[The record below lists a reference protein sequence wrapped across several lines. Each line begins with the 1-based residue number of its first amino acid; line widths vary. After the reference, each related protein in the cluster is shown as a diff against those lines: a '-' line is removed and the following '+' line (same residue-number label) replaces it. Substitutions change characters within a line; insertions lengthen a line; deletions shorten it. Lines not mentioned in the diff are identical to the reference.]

1 MLSSYSRNLPL
12 FLELVRL
19 LLPLKLPVQL
29 KSIKLSGFKSFV
41 DPTHFEMP
49 GQLIGVVGPNG
60 CGKSNIIDAVR
71 WVLGESRASELR
83 GESMQ
88 DVIFNGSGL
97 RKPSGR
103 ASVELLFDNADGRAH
118 GQWSSFAELAVKRVL
133 TRDGNSSYYVNN
145 QVVRRKDIQDIFLGT
160 GMGPRG
166 YAIIGQGTINRILES
181 KPEELRVFLEEA
193 AGVSKYKERRK
204 ETASRLEDT
213 QENLVR
219 VQDIL
224 RELEKQ
230 LERLESQAT
239 VAERHNLLQ
248 TEMKSQQQ
256 LLWFV
261 RQTEA
266 GKEQERHANGIRDTQ
281 VQLEEQTAKLRHA
294 EAELESMRTQQYA
307 LQDKV
312 SEAQGALYQTN
323 ADVSQVEAEIRY
335 VQEARLRLQQQ
346 TQDLQLQLQRWTV
359 QETDAA
365 QAQRSAEHELS
376 LAAEHELTLQTQLAG
391 LQEQLPGREEA
402 YQEAVNRLNAARE
415 SIANI
420 DQRLASLNERMKAV
434 STQIDESK
442 ARQARLD
449 GELAGMRKP
458 DAEALQ
464 MALDRQV
471 MAQRKV
477 EESKT
482 RAQEM
487 QQRVPA
493 ADEARNRAQ
502 QQIQSANQD
511 LAQTEAKLTA
521 LTALQASV
529 QAQGKIGPWLESKGL
544 KESKRLWQDLKVE
557 SGWETALESV
567 LRERLAAVT
576 GKSIQEAVAL
586 ATDAPPSRLAI
597 VLADEVPTAQVNAP
611 ADFTLLLSRIQ
622 SAGAPRVMGV
632 LQEWLSSVFIA
643 NNLEDALHRR
653 DKLPAGATLVTQE
666 GHLISRVGVQ
676 LYAADSEQS
685 GMLAR
690 AQEMESLEKQLKAQR
705 LIQSELQGELDQ
717 CAANYQAAHQAAEQ
731 SRIQAEHAVQ
741 EAHGFEVERMQ
752 LTQAE
757 EQYSQRAAQIQTE
770 LTEIAQQL
778 EQLSA
783 NSAQSQI
790 ELDQA
795 QSEKESLQAAL
806 LEAQANLERT
816 SAERDQLRSSLRTAE
831 MAAQE
836 AAFATRSLQQR
847 IADLQRDQSTAR
859 AQIMEIQDKHAASEQ
874 ELAGLSDAAAQEK
887 LQGLLLMRSEREA
900 TLANARTEQDALL
913 HQLREA
919 DEARL
924 LIERSL
930 QPMRDKVMD
939 LQLREQAARLN
950 FEQFATLLA
959 DAEADLTSLE
969 TRFSGDLKVGH
980 LQSEVNRLNSEIQS
994 LGPVNMAAL
1003 DELASSRERKSF
1015 LDAQSA
1021 DLNEAMQT
1029 LTDAIAKI
1037 DAETRDLLQGTFD
1050 QVNGHFGRLF
1060 PELFGGGHAELVM
1073 TGEEILDSGVQVM
1086 AQPPGKKN
1094 SSIYLLS
1101 GGEKALTAIALVFS
1115 LFLLNPAPFCL
1126 LDEVDAP
1133 LDDANTLRYAEM
1145 VARMSAKTQFVFI
1158 SHNKIT
1164 MEIAHQL
1171 IGVTMQE
1178 QGVSRIVAVDI
1189 SSAVSM
1195 VEAA

>member
-1 MLSSYSRNLPL
+1 M
-12 FLELVRL
+12 
-19 LLPLKLPVQL
+19 QL

-103 ASVELLFDNADGRAH
+103 ASVELIFDNADGRAQ
-118 GQWSSFAELAVKRVL
+118 GQWSAFTELAVKRVL

-166 YAIIGQGTINRILES
+166 YAIIGQGTINRILEA

-213 QENLVR
+213 RENLVR
-219 VQDIL
+219 VEDIL
-224 RELEKQ
+224 RELDQQ
-230 LERLESQAT
+230 LTRLEKQAT
-239 VAERHNLLQ
+239 VAERHAELS

-261 RQTEA
+261 RQTES
-266 GKEQERHANGIRDTQ
+266 GKEQERHANGIRETQ
-281 VQLEEQTAKLRHA
+281 VNLEEQTAKLRHA
-294 EAELESMRTQQYA
+294 ETELETMRTQQYA

-312 SEAQGALYQTN
+312 SEAQGDLYQTN
-323 ADVSQVEAEIRY
+323 SDVSQVESQIHY
-335 VQEARLRLQQQ
+335 VQEARQRLQQQ
-346 TQDLQLQLQRWTV
+346 TQDLHAQLQRWTV

-365 QAQRSAEHELS
+365 QAQRTAEHELS
-376 LAAEHELTLQTQLAG
+376 IASEK
-391 LQEQLPGREEA
+391 EQSLLVDLNGIKDQMPGHEEA
-402 YQEAVNRLNAARE
+402 YQVSARTLNEARE
-415 SIANI
+415 SLATIE
-420 DQRLASLNERMKAV
+420 QRLASLGERTRAIVAQLEELKGR
-434 STQIDESK
+434 E
-442 ARQARLD
+442 ARLN

-464 MALDRQV
+464 MALDRHS

-477 EESKT
+477 EESRQ
-482 RAQEM
+482 RAGEA

-493 ADEARNRAQ
+493 ADEARNTAQ
-502 QQIQSANQD
+502 QQIQVANQD

-544 KESKRLWQDLKVE
+544 KESKRLWQELKVE
-557 SGWETALESV
+557 SGWEAALESV

-576 GKSIQEAVAL
+576 AKNVQETLAL
-586 ATDAPPSRLAI
+586 ANDAPPSRLAI
-597 VLADEVPTAQVNAP
+597 LLTEEISPAHTAVP
-611 ADFTLLLSRIQ
+611 ADFTPLLSRVQ
-622 SAGAPRVMGV
+622 SAGAPRVSAV
-632 LQEWLSSVFIA
+632 LQEWLDNIYIA
-643 NNLEDALHRR
+643 DSLEDALHRR
-653 DKLPAGATLVTQE
+653 EKLPAGGALVTQQ
-666 GHLISRVGVQ
+666 GHLVSRVGVQ
-676 LYAADSEQS
+676 LYAADSEQA

-690 AQEMESLEKQLKAQR
+690 AQEMEGLEKQLRAQR

-717 CAANYQAAHQAAEQ
+717 CIANYQAAHQTAEQ
-731 SRIQAEHAVQ
+731 TRINAEHAVQ

-752 LTQAE
+752 LTQAQ
-757 EQYSQRAAQIQTE
+757 EQYSQRAAQIQGE
-770 LTEIAQQL
+770 LTELSGQM
-778 EQLSA
+778 EQLA
-783 NSAQSQI
+783 ITHEQSSS
-790 ELDQA
+790 ELL
-795 QSEKESLQAAL
+795 QSEESKQGLQEGLAVAQEKLELATQERDRLRESL
-806 LEAQANLERT
+806 RV
-816 SAERDQLRSSLRTAE
+816 AE
-831 MAAQE
+831 MSAQE

-859 AQIMEIQDKHAASEQ
+859 TQIMEIQDKHALAEQ
-874 ELAGLSDAAAQEK
+874 ELETLTDEEAQDK
-887 LQGLLLMRSEREA
+887 LQGLLLARSAREA
-900 TLANARTEQDALL
+900 ALANARTEQDALL

-919 DEARL
+919 DEARMQ
-924 LIERSL
+924 IERSL
-930 QPMRDKVMD
+930 QPMRDKVVD

-950 FEQFATLLA
+950 FEQFATLLS
-959 DAEADLTSLE
+959 DAEADLIALE
-969 TRFSGDLKVGH
+969 ANFSVDLKVGA
-980 LQSEVNRLNSEIQS
+980 LQTEVNRLSAEIQS

-1003 DELASSRERKSF
+1003 DELSSSRERKQF

-1050 QVNGHFGRLF
+1050 QVNMHFGKLF

-1073 TGEEILDSGVQVM
+1073 TGEEILDAGVQVM

-1133 LDDANTLRYAEM
+1133 LDDANTLRYAQL
-1145 VARMSAKTQFVFI
+1145 VAKMSDKTQFLFI

>member
-1 MLSSYSRNLPL
+1 M
-12 FLELVRL
+12 
-19 LLPLKLPVQL
+19 QL

-103 ASVELLFDNADGRAH
+103 ASVELIFDNADGRAQ
-118 GQWSSFAELAVKRVL
+118 GQWSAFTELAVKRVL

-166 YAIIGQGTINRILES
+166 YAIIGQGTINRILEA

-213 QENLVR
+213 RENLVR
-219 VQDIL
+219 VEDIL
-224 RELEKQ
+224 RELDQQ
-230 LERLESQAT
+230 LTRLEKQAT
-239 VAERHNLLQ
+239 VAERHAELS

-261 RQTEA
+261 RQTES
-266 GKEQERHANGIRDTQ
+266 GKEQERHANGIRETQ
-281 VQLEEQTAKLRHA
+281 VNLEEQTAKLRHA
-294 EAELESMRTQQYA
+294 ETELETMRTQQYA

-312 SEAQGALYQTN
+312 SEAQGDLYQTN
-323 ADVSQVEAEIRY
+323 SDVSQVESQIHY
-335 VQEARLRLQQQ
+335 VQEARQRLQQQ
-346 TQDLQLQLQRWTV
+346 TQDLHAQLQRWTV

-365 QAQRSAEHELS
+365 QAQRTAEHELS
-376 LAAEHELTLQTQLAG
+376 IASEKEQSLLVDLNGIKDQMPGHEEVYQVSARTLN
-391 LQEQLPGREEA
+391 E
-402 YQEAVNRLNAARE
+402 ARE
-415 SIANI
+415 SLASIE
-420 DQRLASLNERMKAV
+420 QRLASLGERTRAIVAQLEELKGR
-434 STQIDESK
+434 E
-442 ARQARLD
+442 ARLN

-464 MALDRQV
+464 MALDRHS

-477 EESKT
+477 EESRQ
-482 RAQEM
+482 RAGEA

-493 ADEARNRAQ
+493 ADEARNTAQ
-502 QQIQSANQD
+502 QQIQVANQD

-544 KESKRLWQDLKVE
+544 KESKRLWQELKVE
-557 SGWETALESV
+557 SGWEAALESV

-576 GKSIQEAVAL
+576 AKNVQETLAL
-586 ATDAPPSRLAI
+586 ANDAPPSRLAI
-597 VLADEVPTAQVNAP
+597 LLTEEISPAHTAVP
-611 ADFTLLLSRIQ
+611 ADFTPLLSRVQ
-622 SAGAPRVMGV
+622 SAGAPRVSAV
-632 LQEWLSSVFIA
+632 LQEWLDNIYIA
-643 NNLEDALHRR
+643 DSLEDALHRR
-653 DKLPAGATLVTQE
+653 EKLPAGGALVTQQ
-666 GHLISRVGVQ
+666 GHLVSRVGVQ
-676 LYAADSEQS
+676 LYAADSEQA

-690 AQEMESLEKQLKAQR
+690 AQEMEGLEKQLRAQR

-717 CAANYQAAHQAAEQ
+717 CIANYQAAHQTAEQ
-731 SRIQAEHAVQ
+731 TRINAEHAVQ

-757 EQYSQRAAQIQTE
+757 EQYSQRAAQIQGE
-770 LTEIAQQL
+770 LTELSGQM
-778 EQLSA
+778 EQLA
-783 NSAQSQI
+783 ITHEQSSS
-790 ELDQA
+790 ELL
-795 QSEKESLQAAL
+795 QSEESKQGLQEGLAVAQEKLELATQERDRLRESL
-806 LEAQANLERT
+806 RV
-816 SAERDQLRSSLRTAE
+816 AE
-831 MAAQE
+831 MSAQE

-847 IADLQRDQSTAR
+847 ITDLQRDQSTAR
-859 AQIMEIQDKHAASEQ
+859 TQIMEIQDKHALAEQ
-874 ELAGLSDAAAQEK
+874 ELETLSDEEAQDK
-887 LQGLLLMRSEREA
+887 LQGLLLARSAREA
-900 TLANARTEQDALL
+900 ALANARTEQDALL

-919 DEARL
+919 DEARMQ
-924 LIERSL
+924 IERSL
-930 QPMRDKVMD
+930 QPMRDKVVD

-950 FEQFATLLA
+950 FEQFATLLS
-959 DAEADLTSLE
+959 DAEADLIALE
-969 TRFSGDLKVGH
+969 ANFSVDLKVGA
-980 LQSEVNRLNSEIQS
+980 LQTEVNRLSAEIQS

-1003 DELASSRERKSF
+1003 DELSSSRERKQF

-1050 QVNGHFGRLF
+1050 QVNMHFGKLF

-1073 TGEEILDSGVQVM
+1073 TGEEILDAGVQVM

-1133 LDDANTLRYAEM
+1133 LDDANTLRYAQL
-1145 VARMSAKTQFVFI
+1145 VAKMSDKTQFLFI

>member
-1 MLSSYSRNLPL
+1 M
-12 FLELVRL
+12 
-19 LLPLKLPVQL
+19 QL

-103 ASVELLFDNADGRAH
+103 ASVELIFDNSEGRAQ
-118 GQWSSFAELAVKRVL
+118 GQWSAFTELGIKRVL

-166 YAIIGQGTINRILES
+166 YAIIGQGTINRILEA

-213 QENLVR
+213 KENLVR
-219 VQDIL
+219 VEDIL
-224 RELEKQ
+224 RELDQ
-230 LERLESQAT
+230 QVTRLEKQAT
-239 VAERHNLLQ
+239 VAERHAELSAA
-248 TEMKSQQQ
+248 MKSQQQ

-281 VQLEEQTAKLRHA
+281 VSLEEQTAKMRHV
-294 EAELESMRTQQYA
+294 ETELETMRTEQYA

-312 SEAQGALYQTN
+312 SQAQGDLYQTN
-323 ADVSQVEAEIRY
+323 ADVSQVESQIRY
-335 VQEARLRLQQQ
+335 VQEARQRLQQQ
-346 TQDLQLQLQRWTV
+346 SQDLLAQLQRWTV

-365 QAQRSAEHELS
+365 QAQRTAEHELS
-376 LAAEHELTLQTQLAG
+376 LAAEKEQTLIADLSG
-391 LQEQLPGREEA
+391 LQEQMPAHEEA
-402 YQEAVNRLNAARE
+402 YQIHARE
-415 SIANI
+415 LNDARENLASI
-420 DQRLASLNERMKAV
+420 DQRLASLGERVKAITSQV
-434 STQIDESK
+434 EELKGRDT
-442 ARQARLD
+442 RLEA
-449 GELAGMRKP
+449 ELAGMRRP

-464 MALDRQV
+464 MAIDRHA
-471 MAQRKV
+471 MAQRKLD
-477 EESKT
+477 EARQKAGE
-482 RAQEM
+482 A

-493 ADEARNRAQ
+493 ADEARNIAQ
-502 QQIQSANQD
+502 QQIQTANQE

-529 QAQGKIGPWLESKGL
+529 QAQGKIGPWLESNGL
-544 KESKRLWQDLKVE
+544 KESKRLWQELKVE
-557 SGWETALESV
+557 SGWEAALESV

-576 GKSIQEAVAL
+576 AKSVQETLAL
-586 ATDAPPSRLAI
+586 ANDAPPSRLAI
-597 VLADEVPTAQVNAP
+597 LLTEDISPAHTTVP
-611 ADFTLLLSRIQ
+611 ADFTPLLTRVQ
-622 SAGAPRVMGV
+622 SAGAPRVAAV
-632 LQEWLSSVFIA
+632 LQEWLDNIYIA
-643 NNLEDALHRR
+643 NSIEDALHRR
-653 DKLPAGATLVTQE
+653 EKLPAGGAFVTQQ
-666 GHLISRVGVQ
+666 GHLVSRVGVQ
-676 LYAADSEQS
+676 LYAADSEQA

-690 AQEMESLEKQLKAQR
+690 AQEMEGLEKQLRAQK

-731 SRIQAEHAVQ
+731 TRVAAEQAVQ
-741 EAHGFEVERMQ
+741 EVHGFEVERMQ

-757 EQYSQRAAQIQTE
+757 EKYSQRAEQIQGE
-770 LTEIAQQL
+770 LSELRQQMEQLTQTQEQSVQELAQSGESKQGLQENLVIAQEKL
-778 EQLSA
+778 ELATQ
-783 NSAQSQI
+783 
-790 ELDQA
+790 
-795 QSEKESLQAAL
+795 
-806 LEAQANLERT
+806 
-816 SAERDQLRSSLRTAE
+816 ERDRLRESLRSSE
-831 MAAQE
+831 MSAQE
-836 AAFATRSLQQR
+836 AAFSTRSLQQR
-847 IADLQRDQSTAR
+847 ISDLQRDQSTAR
-859 AQIMEIQDKHAASEQ
+859 VQIMEIQDKQATSEQ
-874 ELAGLSDAAAQEK
+874 ELETLSDEEAQDK
-887 LQGLLLMRSEREA
+887 LQGLLLARSAREA
-900 TLANARTEQDALL
+900 ALANARTEQDALL

-919 DEARL
+919 DEVRL
-924 LIERSL
+924 QIERSL
-930 QPMRDKVMD
+930 QPMRDKVVD

-950 FEQFATLLA
+950 FEQFATLLSE
-959 DAEADLTSLE
+959 AEADLSALE
-969 TRFSGDLKVGH
+969 VSFSPDLKVGA
-980 LQSEVNRLNSEIQS
+980 LQTEVNRLNTEIQS

-1003 DELASSRERKSF
+1003 DELSSSRERKQF

-1050 QVNGHFGRLF
+1050 QVNIHFGKLF

-1086 AQPPGKKN
+1086 AQPPGKKL

-1133 LDDANTLRYAEM
+1133 LDDANTLRYAQM
-1145 VARMSAKTQFVFI
+1145 VAKMSSKTQFVFI

>member
-1 MLSSYSRNLPL
+1 M
-12 FLELVRL
+12 
-19 LLPLKLPVQL
+19 QL

-41 DPTHFEMP
+41 DPTHFELP

-103 ASVELLFDNADGRAH
+103 ASVELIFDNSDGRAQ
-118 GQWSSFAELAVKRVL
+118 GQWSAFTELGVKRVL

-213 QENLVR
+213 KENLVR
-219 VQDIL
+219 VEDIV
-224 RELEKQ
+224 RELDQQ
-230 LERLESQAT
+230 LNRLEKQAT
-239 VAERHNLLQ
+239 VAERHAALS

-261 RQTEA
+261 RQTES
-266 GKEQERHANGIRDTQ
+266 GKEQERHANGIRETQ
-281 VQLEEQTAKLRHA
+281 VGLEEQIAKLRHA
-294 EAELESMRTQQYA
+294 ETELETMRTEQYA
-307 LQDKV
+307 LQDRV
-312 SEAQGALYQTN
+312 SLAQGELYQTN
-323 ADVSQVEAEIRY
+323 SDVSQVESQIRY
-335 VQEARLRLQQQ
+335 VQEARQRLQQQ
-346 TQDLQLQLQRWTV
+346 TQELQAQLQRWTV

-365 QAQRSAEHELS
+365 QAQRSAEQELA
-376 LAAEHELTLQTQLAG
+376 LAAQTEQSLLINLAG
-391 LQEQLPGREEA
+391 LQEQMPGREEA
-402 YQEAVNRLNAARE
+402 YQLNARDLNDARE
-415 SIANI
+415 QLATI
-420 DQRLASLNERMKAV
+420 DQRLASLGERAKAIT
-434 STQIDESK
+434 TQLEELKGRD
-442 ARQARLD
+442 ARLES
-449 GELAGMRKP
+449 ELSGMRRP
-458 DAEALQ
+458 DAEALT
-464 MALDRQV
+464 MAIDRHA

-477 EESKT
+477 DEAKQKAGE
-482 RAQEM
+482 A

-493 ADEARNRAQ
+493 ADEARNTAQ
-502 QQIQSANQD
+502 QQIQLANQE
-511 LAQTEAKLTA
+511 LAQTEARLTA

-544 KESKRLWQDLKVE
+544 KESKRLWQELKVQT
-557 SGWETALESV
+557 GWEAALESV

-576 GKSIQEAVAL
+576 AKSVQETLAL
-586 ATDAPPSRLAI
+586 ANDAPPSRLAI
-597 VLADEVPTAQVNAP
+597 LLADEIAPAHTAAP
-611 ADFTLLLSRIQ
+611 ADFVPLLTRVQ
-622 SAGAPRVMGV
+622 SAGAPRVAAV
-632 LQEWLSSVFIA
+632 LQEWLDKIYIA
-643 NNLEDALHRR
+643 DSLEDALHRR
-653 DKLPAGATLVTQE
+653 EKLPAGGALVTQQ
-666 GHLISRVGVQ
+666 GHLVSRVGVQ
-676 LYAADSEQS
+676 LYAADSEQA

-690 AQEMESLEKQLKAQR
+690 AQEMEGLEKQLRAQQ

-717 CAANYQAAHQAAEQ
+717 CASNYQAAHQSAEQ
-731 SRIQAEHAVQ
+731 TRIYAEQAVQ
-741 EAHGFEVERMQ
+741 EVHGFEVERMQ

-757 EQYSQRAAQIQTE
+757 EKYSQRAEQIQGE
-770 LTEIAQQL
+770 LTELAQQI
-778 EQLSA
+778 EQLA
-783 NSAQSQI
+783 LTQEEAAAQLI
-790 ELDQA
+790 ESEEAKQGLQDDLAMA
-795 QSEKESLQAAL
+795 QEKLAL
-806 LEAQANLERT
+806 ATQ
-816 SAERDQLRSSLRTAE
+816 ERDHLRESLRSSE
-831 MAAQE
+831 MSAQE

-847 IADLQRDQSTAR
+847 IVDLQRDQSTAR
-859 AQIMEIQDKHAASEQ
+859 VQIMEIQDKQASSEQ
-874 ELAGLSDAAAQEK
+874 ELEMLSDEQAQEK
-887 LQGLLLMRSEREA
+887 LQGLLLTRSEREA
-900 TLANARTEQDALL
+900 LLSNARTEQDAVL
-913 HQLREA
+913 HQLRQA
-919 DEARL
+919 DEARMQ
-924 LIERSL
+924 IERSL
-930 QPMRDKVMD
+930 QPMRDRVVD

-950 FEQFATLLA
+950 FEQFATLLL
-959 DAEADLTSLE
+959 DAEADLLALE
-969 TRFSGDLKVGH
+969 SSFSSDLKVGV
-980 LQSEVNRLNSEIQS
+980 LQSDVTRLSAEILA

-1003 DELASSRERKSF
+1003 DELSSSRERKQF
-1015 LDAQSA
+1015 LDAQTA

-1050 QVNGHFGRLF
+1050 QVNLHFGKLF

-1073 TGEEILDSGVQVM
+1073 TGDEILDSGVQVM

-1133 LDDANTLRYAEM
+1133 LDDANTLRYAKM
-1145 VARMSAKTQFVFI
+1145 VAKMSNKTQFVFI

>member
-1 MLSSYSRNLPL
+1 M
-12 FLELVRL
+12 
-19 LLPLKLPVQL
+19 QL

-103 ASVELLFDNADGRAH
+103 ASVELIFDNTDGRAQ
-118 GQWSSFAELAVKRVL
+118 GQWSVFTELSVKRVL

-166 YAIIGQGTINRILES
+166 YAIIGQGTINRILEA
-181 KPEELRVFLEEA
+181 KPEELRIFLEEA

-213 QENLVR
+213 KENLVR
-219 VQDIL
+219 VEDIV
-224 RELEKQ
+224 RELDQQ
-230 LERLESQAT
+230 LTRLEKQAT
-239 VAERHNLLQ
+239 VAERHAELSI
-248 TEMKSQQQ
+248 EMKAQQQ

-281 VQLEEQTAKLRHA
+281 VSLEEQTAKMRHA
-294 EAELESMRTQQYA
+294 ETELETMRTQQYA

-312 SEAQGALYQTN
+312 SQAQGDLYQTN
-323 ADVSQVEAEIRY
+323 SDVSQVESQIRY
-335 VQEARLRLQQQ
+335 VQEARQRLQQQ
-346 TQDLQLQLQRWTV
+346 TQELHAQLQRWTV

-365 QAQRSAEHELS
+365 QAQRTTEHELS
-376 LAAEHELTLQTQLAG
+376 LASEKERALLTDLTDLQG
-391 LQEQLPGREEA
+391 QLPSRDEA
-402 YQEAVNRLNAARE
+402 YQINARE
-415 SIANI
+415 LNNARDGLAVIE
-420 DQRLASLNERMKAV
+420 QRLASLGERVRSMIAQVEEIKGRE
-434 STQIDESK
+434 T
-442 ARQARLD
+442 RLSSEFD
-449 GELAGMRKP
+449 GLRKP

-464 MALDRQV
+464 TALDRHA
-471 MAQRKV
+471 MAVRKV
-477 EESKT
+477 DEAKQKAGE
-482 RAQEM
+482 A

-493 ADEARNRAQ
+493 ADEARNIAQ
-502 QQIQSANQD
+502 QNIQAANQD

-544 KESKRLWQDLKVE
+544 KESKRLWQELKVE
-557 SGWETALESV
+557 SGWEAALESV

-576 GKSIQEAVAL
+576 SKSVQETLSL
-586 ATDAPPSRLAI
+586 AQDAPPSRLAI
-597 VLADEVPTAQVNAP
+597 LLTEDISPAHTAAP
-611 ADFTLLLSRIQ
+611 ADFIPLLTRVQ
-622 SAGAPRVMGV
+622 SAGAPRISSV
-632 LQEWLSSVFIA
+632 LQEWLDNIYIA
-643 NNLEDALHRR
+643 DGLEDALQRR
-653 DKLPAGATLVTQE
+653 EKLPAGGALVTQQ
-666 GHLISRVGVQ
+666 GHLVSRVGVQ
-676 LYAADSEQS
+676 LYAADSEQA

-690 AQEMESLEKQLKAQR
+690 AQEMESLEKQLRAQR
-705 LIQSELQGELDQ
+705 LIQNELQSELDQ
-717 CAANYQAAHQAAEQ
+717 CASNYQAAHQAAEQ
-731 SRIQAEHAVQ
+731 TRIYAEQAVQ
-741 EAHGFEVERMQ
+741 EVHGFEVERMQ
-752 LTQAE
+752 LTQAQ
-757 EQYSQRAAQIQTE
+757 EQYSQRAAQIQSELSELREQMEQLNFTHEQSTTE
-770 LTEIAQQL
+770 L
-778 EQLSA
+778 
-783 NSAQSQI
+783 
-790 ELDQA
+790 A
-795 QSEKESLQAAL
+795 QSEEEKQGSQETLAIAL
-806 LEAQANLERT
+806 EKLEFATQ
-816 SAERDQLRSSLRTAE
+816 ERDRLREALRAAE
-831 MAAQE
+831 LSAQE

-859 AQIMEIQDKHAASEQ
+859 TQIMEIQDKQALAEQ
-874 ELAGLSDAAAQEK
+874 ELEVLSDAEAQEK
-887 LQGLLLMRSEREA
+887 LQDLLVARSERESL
-900 TLANARTEQDALL
+900 LANARTEQDALL

-919 DEARL
+919 DEVRMQ
-924 LIERSL
+924 IERGL
-930 QPMRDKVMD
+930 QPMRDKVVD

-950 FEQFATLLA
+950 FEQFATLLS
-959 DAEADLTSLE
+959 DAEADLIALE
-969 TRFSGDLKVGH
+969 ANFHPDLKVGA
-980 LQSEVNRLNSEIQS
+980 LQSDVTRLGTEIQS

-1003 DELASSRERKSF
+1003 DELSSSRERKSF

-1050 QVNGHFGRLF
+1050 EVNKHFGILF

-1073 TGEEILDSGVQVM
+1073 TGEEILDAGVQVM

-1094 SSIYLLS
+1094 TTIYLLS

-1115 LFLLNPAPFCL
+1115 LFLLTPAPFCL

-1133 LDDANTLRYAEM
+1133 LDDANTLRYAQM
-1145 VARMSAKTQFVFI
+1145 VAKMSDKTQFVFI

>member
-1 MLSSYSRNLPL
+1 
-12 FLELVRL
+12 
-19 LLPLKLPVQL
+19 VQL
-29 KSIKLSGFKSFV
+29 NSIKLSGFKSFV

-103 ASVELLFDNADGRAH
+103 ASVELIFDNSDGRAQ
-118 GQWSSFAELAVKRVL
+118 GQWSAFSELAVKRVL

-166 YAIIGQGTINRILES
+166 YAIIGQGTINRILEA

-213 QENLVR
+213 RENLVR
-219 VQDIL
+219 VEDIL
-224 RELEKQ
+224 RELDQQ
-230 LERLESQAT
+230 LTRLEKQAT
-239 VAERHNLLQ
+239 VAERHAELSA
-248 TEMKSQQQ
+248 EMKSQQQ

-266 GKEQERHANGIRDTQ
+266 GKEQERHANGIRETQ
-281 VQLEEQTAKLRHA
+281 VNLEEQTAKLRHA
-294 EAELESMRTQQYA
+294 ETELETMRTQQYA

-312 SEAQGALYQTN
+312 SEAQGDLYQTN
-323 ADVSQVEAEIRY
+323 SDVSQVESQIRY
-335 VQEARLRLQQQ
+335 VQEARQRLQQQ
-346 TQDLQLQLQRWTV
+346 TQDLQAQLQRWTV

-365 QAQRSAEHELS
+365 QAQRTAEQELS
-376 LAAEHELTLQTQLAG
+376 LASEKEQSLLADLTG
-391 LQEQLPGREEA
+391 LQDQMPRHEES
-402 YQEAVNRLNAARE
+402 YQVSTRTANDARDSLAMIE
-415 SIANI
+415 
-420 DQRLASLNERMKAV
+420 QRLASLGERTRAIAAQLEELKGR
-434 STQIDESK
+434 E
-442 ARQARLD
+442 ARLD
-449 GELAGMRKP
+449 GDLAGMRKP

-464 MALDRQV
+464 MALDRHS

-477 EESKT
+477 EEARQ
-482 RAQEM
+482 RAGEA

-493 ADEARNRAQ
+493 ADEARNAAQ
-502 QQIQSANQD
+502 QQIQAANQD

-544 KESKRLWQDLKVE
+544 KESKRLWQELKVE
-557 SGWETALESV
+557 SGWEAALESV

-576 GKSIQEAVAL
+576 AKNVQETLAL
-586 ATDAPPSRLAI
+586 ANDAPPSRLAI
-597 VLADEVPTAQVNAP
+597 LLTEEVAPVPTAVP
-611 ADFTLLLSRIQ
+611 AEFIQLLTRVQ
-622 SAGAPRVMGV
+622 SAGAPRVSAV
-632 LQEWLSSVFIA
+632 LQEWLDNIYIA
-643 NNLEDALHRR
+643 DSLEDALHRR
-653 DKLPAGATLVTQE
+653 EKLPAGGAFVTQQ
-666 GHLISRVGVQ
+666 GHLVSRVGVQ
-676 LYAADSEQS
+676 LYAADSEQA

-690 AQEMESLEKQLKAQR
+690 AQEMEGLEKQLRAQR

-717 CAANYQAAHQAAEQ
+717 CIANYQAAHQTAEQ
-731 SRIQAEHAVQ
+731 TRINAEHAVQ
-741 EAHGFEVERMQ
+741 EVHGFEVEKMQ

-757 EQYSQRAAQIQTE
+757 EQYSQRAAQIQGE
-770 LTEIAQQL
+770 LSELREQM
-778 EQLSA
+778 EQLTVTQE
-783 NSAQSQI
+783 QSSS
-790 ELDQA
+790 ELLE
-795 QSEKESLQAAL
+795 SEESKNGLQENLALALEKLELATQERDRLRESL
-806 LEAQANLERT
+806 RV
-816 SAERDQLRSSLRTAE
+816 AE
-831 MAAQE
+831 MSAQE

-859 AQIMEIQDKHAASEQ
+859 TQIMEIQDKYALAEQ
-874 ELAGLSDAAAQEK
+874 ELETLSDEEAQDK
-887 LQGLLLMRSEREA
+887 LQGLLLARSAREA
-900 TLANARTEQDALL
+900 SLANARTEQDALL

-919 DEARL
+919 DEVRMQ
-924 LIERSL
+924 IERSL
-930 QPMRDKVMD
+930 QPMRDKVVD

-950 FEQFATLLA
+950 FEQFATLLS
-959 DAEADLTSLE
+959 DAEADLAAIEVS
-969 TRFSGDLKVGH
+969 FSADLKVGA
-980 LQSEVNRLNSEIQS
+980 LQTEVNRLNTEIQS

-1003 DELASSRERKSF
+1003 DELASSRERKQF

-1050 QVNGHFGRLF
+1050 QVNLHFGKLF

-1073 TGEEILDSGVQVM
+1073 TGEEILDAGVQVM

-1133 LDDANTLRYAEM
+1133 LDDANTLRYAQL
-1145 VARMSAKTQFVFI
+1145 VAKMSDKTQFLFI

-1164 MEIAHQL
+1164 MEIANQL

>member
-1 MLSSYSRNLPL
+1 M
-12 FLELVRL
+12 
-19 LLPLKLPVQL
+19 QL

-103 ASVELLFDNADGRAH
+103 ASVELIFDNADGRAQ
-118 GQWSSFAELAVKRVL
+118 GQWSAFTELAVKRVL

-166 YAIIGQGTINRILES
+166 YAIIGQGTINRILEA

-213 QENLVR
+213 RENLVR
-219 VQDIL
+219 VEDIL
-224 RELEKQ
+224 RELDQQ
-230 LERLESQAT
+230 LTRLEKQAT
-239 VAERHNLLQ
+239 VAERHAELS

-261 RQTEA
+261 RQTES
-266 GKEQERHANGIRDTQ
+266 GKEQERHANGIRETQ
-281 VQLEEQTAKLRHA
+281 VNLEEQTAKLRHA
-294 EAELESMRTQQYA
+294 ETELETMRTQQYA

-312 SEAQGALYQTN
+312 SEAQGDLYQTN
-323 ADVSQVEAEIRY
+323 SDVSQVESQIHY
-335 VQEARLRLQQQ
+335 VQEARQRLQQQ
-346 TQDLQLQLQRWTV
+346 TQDLHAQLQRWTV

-365 QAQRSAEHELS
+365 QAQRTAEHELS
-376 LAAEHELTLQTQLAG
+376 IASEK
-391 LQEQLPGREEA
+391 EQSLLVDLNGIKDQMPGHEEA
-402 YQEAVNRLNAARE
+402 YQVSARTLNDARE
-415 SIANI
+415 SLATIE
-420 DQRLASLNERMKAV
+420 QRLASLGERTRAIVAQLEELKGR
-434 STQIDESK
+434 E
-442 ARQARLD
+442 ARLN

-464 MALDRQV
+464 MALDRHS

-477 EESKT
+477 EESRQ
-482 RAQEM
+482 RAGEA

-493 ADEARNRAQ
+493 ADEARNTAQ
-502 QQIQSANQD
+502 QQIQVANQD

-544 KESKRLWQDLKVE
+544 KESKRLWQELKVE
-557 SGWETALESV
+557 SGWEAALESV

-576 GKSIQEAVAL
+576 AKNVQETLAL
-586 ATDAPPSRLAI
+586 ANDAPPSRLAI
-597 VLADEVPTAQVNAP
+597 LLTEEISPAHTAVP
-611 ADFTLLLSRIQ
+611 ADFTPLLSRVQ
-622 SAGAPRVMGV
+622 SAGAPRVSSV
-632 LQEWLSSVFIA
+632 LQEWLDNIYIA
-643 NNLEDALHRR
+643 DSLEDALHRR
-653 DKLPAGATLVTQE
+653 EKLPAGGALVTQQ
-666 GHLISRVGVQ
+666 GHLVSRVGVQ
-676 LYAADSEQS
+676 LYAADSEQA

-690 AQEMESLEKQLKAQR
+690 AQEMEGLEKQLRAQR

-717 CAANYQAAHQAAEQ
+717 CIANYQAAHQTAEQ
-731 SRIQAEHAVQ
+731 TRINAEHAVQ

-757 EQYSQRAAQIQTE
+757 EQYSQRAAQIQGE
-770 LTEIAQQL
+770 LTELSGQM
-778 EQLSA
+778 EQLA
-783 NSAQSQI
+783 ITHEQSSS
-790 ELDQA
+790 ELL
-795 QSEKESLQAAL
+795 QSEESKQGLQEGLAVAQEKLELATQERDRLRESL
-806 LEAQANLERT
+806 RV
-816 SAERDQLRSSLRTAE
+816 AE
-831 MAAQE
+831 MSAQE

-859 AQIMEIQDKHAASEQ
+859 TQIMEIQDKHALAEQ
-874 ELAGLSDAAAQEK
+874 ELETLSDEEAQDK
-887 LQGLLLMRSEREA
+887 LQGLLLARSAREA
-900 TLANARTEQDALL
+900 ALANARTEQDALL

-919 DEARL
+919 DEARMQ
-924 LIERSL
+924 IERSL
-930 QPMRDKVMD
+930 QPMRDKVVD

-950 FEQFATLLA
+950 FEQFATLLS
-959 DAEADLTSLE
+959 DAEADLIALE
-969 TRFSGDLKVGH
+969 ANFSVDLKVGA
-980 LQSEVNRLNSEIQS
+980 LQTEVNRLSAEIQS

-1003 DELASSRERKSF
+1003 DELSSSRERKQF

-1050 QVNGHFGRLF
+1050 QVNMHFGKLF

-1073 TGEEILDSGVQVM
+1073 TGEEILDAGVQVM

-1133 LDDANTLRYAEM
+1133 LDDANTLRYAQL
-1145 VARMSAKTQFVFI
+1145 VAKMSDKTQFLFI

>member
-1 MLSSYSRNLPL
+1 M
-12 FLELVRL
+12 
-19 LLPLKLPVQL
+19 QL

-103 ASVELLFDNADGRAH
+103 ASVELIFDNSEGRAQ
-118 GQWSSFAELAVKRVL
+118 GQWSAFTELGIKRVL

-166 YAIIGQGTINRILES
+166 YAIIGQGTINRILEA

-213 QENLVR
+213 KENLVR
-219 VQDIL
+219 VEDIL
-224 RELEKQ
+224 RELDQ
-230 LERLESQAT
+230 QVTRLEKQAT
-239 VAERHNLLQ
+239 VAERHAELSAA
-248 TEMKSQQQ
+248 MKSQQQ

-281 VQLEEQTAKLRHA
+281 VSLEEQTAKMRHV
-294 EAELESMRTQQYA
+294 ETELETMRTEQYA

-312 SEAQGALYQTN
+312 SQAQGDLYQTN
-323 ADVSQVEAEIRY
+323 ADVSQVESQIRY
-335 VQEARLRLQQQ
+335 VQEARQRLQQQ
-346 TQDLQLQLQRWTV
+346 SQDLLAQLQRWTV

-365 QAQRSAEHELS
+365 QAQRTAEHELS
-376 LAAEHELTLQTQLAG
+376 LAAEKEQTLIADLSG
-391 LQEQLPGREEA
+391 LQEQMPAREEA
-402 YQEAVNRLNAARE
+402 YQIHARE
-415 SIANI
+415 LNDARENLATI
-420 DQRLASLNERMKAV
+420 DQRLASLGERVKAITSQV
-434 STQIDESK
+434 EELKGRDT
-442 ARQARLD
+442 RLEA
-449 GELAGMRKP
+449 ELAGMRRP

-464 MALDRQV
+464 MAIDRHA

-477 EESKT
+477 DEARQKAGE
-482 RAQEM
+482 A

-493 ADEARNRAQ
+493 ADEARNTAQ
-502 QQIQSANQD
+502 QQIQSANQE

-544 KESKRLWQDLKVE
+544 KESKRLWQELKVE
-557 SGWETALESV
+557 SGWEAALESV

-576 GKSIQEAVAL
+576 AKSVQETLAL
-586 ATDAPPSRLAI
+586 ANDAPPSRLAI
-597 VLADEVPTAQVNAP
+597 LLTEDISPAHTTVP
-611 ADFTLLLSRIQ
+611 ADFTPLLTRVQ
-622 SAGAPRVMGV
+622 SAGAPRVAAV
-632 LQEWLSSVFIA
+632 LQEWLDNIYIA
-643 NNLEDALHRR
+643 NSLEDALHRR
-653 DKLPAGATLVTQE
+653 EKLPAGGTFVTQQ
-666 GHLISRVGVQ
+666 GHLVSRVGVQ
-676 LYAADSEQS
+676 LYAADSEQA

-690 AQEMESLEKQLKAQR
+690 AQEMEGLEKQLRAQK

-731 SRIQAEHAVQ
+731 TRIAAEHAVQ
-741 EAHGFEVERMQ
+741 EVHGFEVERMQ

-757 EQYSQRAAQIQTE
+757 EKYSQRAEQIQGE
-770 LTEIAQQL
+770 LSELRQQI
-778 EQLSA
+778 EQLTQVQE
-783 NSAQSQI
+783 QSSQ
-790 ELDQA
+790 ELA
-795 QSEKESLQAAL
+795 QSEESKQGLQENLAIAQEK
-806 LEAQANLERT
+806 LELATQ
-816 SAERDQLRSSLRTAE
+816 ERDRLRESLRSSE
-831 MAAQE
+831 MSAQE
-836 AAFATRSLQQR
+836 AAFSTRSLQQR
-847 IADLQRDQSTAR
+847 ISDLQRDQSTAR
-859 AQIMEIQDKHAASEQ
+859 VQIMEIQDKQATSEQ
-874 ELAGLSDAAAQEK
+874 ELQTLSDEEAQDK
-887 LQGLLLMRSEREA
+887 LQGLLLARSAREA
-900 TLANARTEQDALL
+900 ALANARTEQDALL

-919 DEARL
+919 DEVRL
-924 LIERSL
+924 QIERSL
-930 QPMRDKVMD
+930 QPMRDKVVD

-950 FEQFATLLA
+950 FEQFATLLSE
-959 DAEADLTSLE
+959 AEADLSALE
-969 TRFSGDLKVGH
+969 VSFSPDLKVGG
-980 LQSEVNRLNSEIQS
+980 LQTEVNRLNTEIQS

-1003 DELASSRERKSF
+1003 DELSSSRERKQF

-1050 QVNGHFGRLF
+1050 QVNIHFGKLF

-1073 TGEEILDSGVQVM
+1073 TGEEILDAGVQVM
-1086 AQPPGKKN
+1086 AQPPGKKL

-1133 LDDANTLRYAEM
+1133 LDDANTLRYAQM
-1145 VARMSAKTQFVFI
+1145 VAKMSSKTQFVFI

>member
-1 MLSSYSRNLPL
+1 M
-12 FLELVRL
+12 
-19 LLPLKLPVQL
+19 QL

-103 ASVELLFDNADGRAH
+103 ASVELIFDNADGRAQ
-118 GQWSSFAELAVKRVL
+118 GQWSAFTELAVKRVL

-166 YAIIGQGTINRILES
+166 YAIIGQGTINRILEA

-213 QENLVR
+213 RENLVR
-219 VQDIL
+219 VEDIL
-224 RELEKQ
+224 RELDQQ
-230 LERLESQAT
+230 LTRLEKQAT
-239 VAERHNLLQ
+239 VAERHAELS

-261 RQTEA
+261 RQTES
-266 GKEQERHANGIRDTQ
+266 GKEQERHANGIRETQ
-281 VQLEEQTAKLRHA
+281 VNLEEQTAKLRHA
-294 EAELESMRTQQYA
+294 ETELETMRTQQYA

-312 SEAQGALYQTN
+312 SEAQGDLYQTN
-323 ADVSQVEAEIRY
+323 SDVSQVESQIHY
-335 VQEARLRLQQQ
+335 VQEARQRLQQQ
-346 TQDLQLQLQRWTV
+346 AQDLHAQLQRWTV

-365 QAQRSAEHELS
+365 QAQRTAEHELS
-376 LAAEHELTLQTQLAG
+376 IASEK
-391 LQEQLPGREEA
+391 EQSLLVDLNGIKDQMPGHEEA
-402 YQEAVNRLNAARE
+402 YQVSARTLNEARE
-415 SIANI
+415 SLATIE
-420 DQRLASLNERMKAV
+420 QRLASLGERTRAIVAQLEELKGR
-434 STQIDESK
+434 E
-442 ARQARLD
+442 ARLN

-464 MALDRQV
+464 MALDRHS

-477 EESKT
+477 EESRQ
-482 RAQEM
+482 RAGEA

-493 ADEARNRAQ
+493 ADEARNTAQ
-502 QQIQSANQD
+502 QQIQVANQD

-544 KESKRLWQDLKVE
+544 KESKRLWQELKVE
-557 SGWETALESV
+557 SGWEAALESV

-576 GKSIQEAVAL
+576 AKNVQETLAL
-586 ATDAPPSRLAI
+586 ANDAPPSRLAI
-597 VLADEVPTAQVNAP
+597 LLTEEISPAHTAVP
-611 ADFTLLLSRIQ
+611 ADFIPLLTRVQ
-622 SAGAPRVMGV
+622 SAGAPRVSAV
-632 LQEWLSSVFIA
+632 LQEWLDNIYIA
-643 NNLEDALHRR
+643 DSLEDALHRR
-653 DKLPAGATLVTQE
+653 EKLPAGGALVTQQ
-666 GHLISRVGVQ
+666 GHLVSRVGVQ
-676 LYAADSEQS
+676 LYASDSEQA

-690 AQEMESLEKQLKAQR
+690 AQEMEGLEKQLRAQQ

-717 CAANYQAAHQAAEQ
+717 CTANYQAAHQTAEQ
-731 SRIQAEHAVQ
+731 TRINAEHAVQ
-741 EAHGFEVERMQ
+741 ESHGFEVERMQ

-757 EQYSQRAAQIQTE
+757 EQYSQRAAQIQSE
-770 LTEIAQQL
+770 LTELSRQM
-778 EQLSA
+778 EQLA
-783 NSAQSQI
+783 ITHEQSSS
-790 ELDQA
+790 ELL
-795 QSEKESLQAAL
+795 QSEASKQGLQEDLSVAQEKLELATQERDRLRESL
-806 LEAQANLERT
+806 RV
-816 SAERDQLRSSLRTAE
+816 AE
-831 MAAQE
+831 MSAQE

-859 AQIMEIQDKHAASEQ
+859 TQIMEIQDKHALAEQ
-874 ELAGLSDAAAQEK
+874 ELETLSDEEAQDK
-887 LQGLLLMRSEREA
+887 LQALLLARSAREA
-900 TLANARTEQDALL
+900 ALANARTEQDALL

-919 DEARL
+919 DEARMQ
-924 LIERSL
+924 IERSL
-930 QPMRDKVMD
+930 QPMRDKVVD

-950 FEQFATLLA
+950 FEQFATLLS
-959 DAEADLTSLE
+959 DAEADLIALE
-969 TRFSGDLKVGH
+969 ANFSVDLKVGA
-980 LQSEVNRLNSEIQS
+980 LQTEVNRLSAEIQS

-1003 DELASSRERKSF
+1003 DELSSSRERKQF

-1050 QVNGHFGRLF
+1050 QVNMHFGKLF

-1073 TGEEILDSGVQVM
+1073 TGEEILDAGVQVM

-1133 LDDANTLRYAEM
+1133 LDDANTLRYAQL
-1145 VARMSAKTQFVFI
+1145 VAKMSDKTQFLFI

>member
-1 MLSSYSRNLPL
+1 M
-12 FLELVRL
+12 
-19 LLPLKLPVQL
+19 QL

-103 ASVELLFDNADGRAH
+103 ASVELIFDNSEGRAQ
-118 GQWSSFAELAVKRVL
+118 GQWSAFTELGIKRVL

-166 YAIIGQGTINRILES
+166 YAIIGQGTINRILEA

-213 QENLVR
+213 KENLVR
-219 VQDIL
+219 VEDIL
-224 RELEKQ
+224 RELDQQ
-230 LERLESQAT
+230 LTRLEKQAT
-239 VAERHNLLQ
+239 VAERHAELSA
-248 TEMKSQQQ
+248 EMKSQQQ

-281 VQLEEQTAKLRHA
+281 VSLEEQTAKMRHA
-294 EAELESMRTQQYA
+294 ETELETMRTEQYA

-312 SEAQGALYQTN
+312 SQAQGDLYQTN
-323 ADVSQVEAEIRY
+323 ADVSQVESQIRY
-335 VQEARLRLQQQ
+335 VQEARQRLQQQ
-346 TQDLQLQLQRWTV
+346 SQDLQAQLQRWTV

-365 QAQRSAEHELS
+365 QAQRTAEQELS
-376 LAAEHELTLQTQLAG
+376 LAAEKEQTLIADLSG
-391 LQEQLPGREEA
+391 LQEQMPAREEA
-402 YQEAVNRLNAARE
+402 YQIHSRELNDARE
-415 SIANI
+415 NLATI
-420 DQRLASLNERMKAV
+420 DQRLASLGERVRAIT
-434 STQIDESK
+434 TQVEELKGRDT
-442 ARQARLD
+442 RLEA
-449 GELAGMRKP
+449 ELAGMRRP

-464 MALDRQV
+464 MAIDRHA

-477 EESKT
+477 DEARQKAGE
-482 RAQEM
+482 A

-493 ADEARNRAQ
+493 ADEARNTAQ
-502 QQIQSANQD
+502 QQIQSANQE

-544 KESKRLWQDLKVE
+544 KESKRLWQELKVE
-557 SGWETALESV
+557 SGWEAALESV

-576 GKSIQEAVAL
+576 AKSVQETLAL
-586 ATDAPPSRLAI
+586 ANDAPPSRLAI
-597 VLADEVPTAQVNAP
+597 LLTEDISPAHTSVP
-611 ADFTLLLSRIQ
+611 ADFIPLLTRVQ
-622 SAGAPRVMGV
+622 SAGAPRVAAV
-632 LQEWLSSVFIA
+632 LQEWLDNIYIA
-643 NNLEDALHRR
+643 NSLEDALHRR
-653 DKLPAGATLVTQE
+653 EKLPAGGAFVTQQ
-666 GHLISRVGVQ
+666 GHLVSRVGVQ
-676 LYAADSEQS
+676 LYAADSEQA

-690 AQEMESLEKQLKAQR
+690 AQEMEGLEKQLRAQK

-717 CAANYQAAHQAAEQ
+717 CTANYQAAHQAAEQ
-731 SRIQAEHAVQ
+731 TRIAAEQAVQ
-741 EAHGFEVERMQ
+741 EVHGFEVERMQ

-757 EQYSQRAAQIQTE
+757 EKYSQRAEQIHSELSELRQQMEQLIQTQEQSAEE
-770 LTEIAQQL
+770 LARSEESKQGLQENLAIAQEKL
-778 EQLSA
+778 ELATQ
-783 NSAQSQI
+783 
-790 ELDQA
+790 
-795 QSEKESLQAAL
+795 
-806 LEAQANLERT
+806 
-816 SAERDQLRSSLRTAE
+816 ERDRLREALRSSE
-831 MAAQE
+831 MSAQE

-859 AQIMEIQDKHAASEQ
+859 VQIMEIQDKQATSEQ
-874 ELAGLSDAAAQEK
+874 ELETLSDEEAQDK
-887 LQGLLLMRSEREA
+887 LQGLLLARSAREA
-900 TLANARTEQDALL
+900 ALANARTEQDALL

-919 DEARL
+919 DEVRMQ
-924 LIERSL
+924 IERSL
-930 QPMRDKVMD
+930 QPMRDKVVD

-950 FEQFATLLA
+950 FEQFATLLS
-959 DAEADLTSLE
+959 DAEADLTALE
-969 TRFSGDLKVGH
+969 ASFSPDLKVGA
-980 LQSEVNRLNSEIQS
+980 LQSEVTRLGNEIQS

-1003 DELASSRERKSF
+1003 DELSSSRERKQF

-1050 QVNGHFGRLF
+1050 QVNTHFGKLF

-1073 TGEEILDSGVQVM
+1073 TGEEILDAGVQVM

-1133 LDDANTLRYAEM
+1133 LDDANTLRYAQM
-1145 VARMSAKTQFVFI
+1145 VAKMSNKTQFVFI

>member
-1 MLSSYSRNLPL
+1 
-12 FLELVRL
+12 
-19 LLPLKLPVQL
+19 VQL

-103 ASVELLFDNADGRAH
+103 ASVELIFDNSDGRAQ
-118 GQWSSFAELAVKRVL
+118 GQWSAFTELGVKRVL

-166 YAIIGQGTINRILES
+166 YAIIGQGTINRILEA

-213 QENLVR
+213 KENLVR
-219 VQDIL
+219 VEDIV
-224 RELEKQ
+224 RELDQQ
-230 LERLESQAT
+230 LTRLEKQAT
-239 VAERHNLLQ
+239 VAERHAELS

-281 VQLEEQTAKLRHA
+281 VSLEEQTAKMRHA
-294 EAELESMRTQQYA
+294 ETELETMRTEQYA

-312 SEAQGALYQTN
+312 SQAQGDLYQSN
-323 ADVSQVEAEIRY
+323 ADVSQVESQIRY
-335 VQEARLRLQQQ
+335 VQEARQRLQQQ
-346 TQDLQLQLQRWTV
+346 SQDLQAQLQRWTV

-365 QAQRSAEHELS
+365 QAQRTAEQELGLATEKEQTLLSDLSA
-376 LAAEHELTLQTQLAG
+376 
-391 LQEQLPGREEA
+391 LQEQMPGREEA
-402 YQEAVNRLNAARE
+402 YQVHARE
-415 SIANI
+415 LNDARENLAMI
-420 DQRLASLNERMKAV
+420 DQRLASLVERVKAIT
-434 STQIDESK
+434 TQLEELKGRDT
-442 ARQARLD
+442 RLEA
-449 GELAGMRKP
+449 ELAGMRRP

-464 MALDRQV
+464 MAVDRHA

-477 EESKT
+477 DEARQKAGE
-482 RAQEM
+482 A

-493 ADEARNRAQ
+493 ADEARNTAQ
-502 QQIQSANQD
+502 QQFQAANQE

-544 KESKRLWQDLKVE
+544 KESKRLWQELKVE
-557 SGWETALESV
+557 SGWEAALESV

-576 GKSIQEAVAL
+576 AKSVQETLAL
-586 ATDAPPSRLAI
+586 ANDAPPSRLAI
-597 VLADEVPTAQVNAP
+597 LLTDDISPAHTAVP
-611 ADFTLLLSRIQ
+611 ADFISLLTRVQ
-622 SAGAPRVMGV
+622 SAGAPRVTAV
-632 LQEWLSSVFIA
+632 LQEWLDNIYIA
-643 NNLEDALHRR
+643 NSLEDALHRR
-653 DKLPAGATLVTQE
+653 EKLPAGGAFVTQQ
-666 GHLISRVGVQ
+666 GHLVSRVGVQ
-676 LYAADSEQS
+676 LYAADSEQA

-690 AQEMESLEKQLKAQR
+690 AQEMESLEKQLRAQK
-705 LIQSELQGELDQ
+705 LMQSELQGELDQ
-717 CAANYQAAHQAAEQ
+717 CSANYQAAHQSAEQ
-731 SRIQAEHAVQ
+731 TRIYAEQAVQ
-741 EAHGFEVERMQ
+741 EVHGFEVERMQ

-757 EQYSQRAAQIQTE
+757 EKYSQRAEQIQNE
-770 LTEIAQQL
+770 LSELRQQA
-778 EQLSA
+778 EQLTQTQE
-783 NSAQSQI
+783 QSSE
-790 ELDQA
+790 ELA
-795 QSEKESLQAAL
+795 QSEESKQGLQENLAIAQEKLELATQERDNLRESL
-806 LEAQANLERT
+806 R
-816 SAERDQLRSSLRTAE
+816 SAEMS
-831 MAAQE
+831 AQE

-859 AQIMEIQDKHAASEQ
+859 IQIMEIQDKQATAEQ
-874 ELAGLSDAAAQEK
+874 ELGTLSDEEAQDK
-887 LQGLLLMRSEREA
+887 LQDLLLARSAREA
-900 TLANARTEQDALL
+900 ALANARTEQDALL

-919 DEARL
+919 DEVRL
-924 LIERSL
+924 QIERSL
-930 QPMRDKVMD
+930 QPMRDKVVD

-950 FEQFATLLA
+950 FEQFATLLL
-959 DAEADLTSLE
+959 DAEADLMSLE
-969 TRFSGDLKVGH
+969 ASFSLDLKVGA
-980 LQSEVNRLNSEIQS
+980 LQTEVNRLNAEIQS

-1003 DELASSRERKSF
+1003 DELSSSRERKQF
-1015 LDAQSA
+1015 LDAQTA
-1021 DLNEAMQT
+1021 DLTEAMQT

-1050 QVNGHFGRLF
+1050 QVNIHFGKLF

-1073 TGEEILDSGVQVM
+1073 TGEEILDAGVQVM

-1133 LDDANTLRYAEM
+1133 LDDANTLRYAQM
-1145 VARMSAKTQFVFI
+1145 VAKMSNKTQFVFI

>member
-1 MLSSYSRNLPL
+1 
-12 FLELVRL
+12 
-19 LLPLKLPVQL
+19 VQL

-103 ASVELLFDNADGRAH
+103 ASVELIFDNADGRAQ
-118 GQWSSFAELAVKRVL
+118 GQWSAFTELAVKRVL

-166 YAIIGQGTINRILES
+166 YAIIGQGTINRILEA

-213 QENLVR
+213 RENLVR
-219 VQDIL
+219 VEDIL
-224 RELEKQ
+224 RELDQQ
-230 LERLESQAT
+230 LTRLEKQAT
-239 VAERHNLLQ
+239 VAERHAELS

-261 RQTEA
+261 RQTES
-266 GKEQERHANGIRDTQ
+266 GKEQERHANGIRETQ
-281 VQLEEQTAKLRHA
+281 VNLEEQTAKLRHA
-294 EAELESMRTQQYA
+294 ETELETMRTQQYA

-312 SEAQGALYQTN
+312 SEAQGDLYQTN
-323 ADVSQVEAEIRY
+323 SDVSQVESQIHY
-335 VQEARLRLQQQ
+335 VQEARQRLQQQ
-346 TQDLQLQLQRWTV
+346 TQDLHAQLQRWTV

-365 QAQRSAEHELS
+365 QAQRTAEHELS
-376 LAAEHELTLQTQLAG
+376 IASEK
-391 LQEQLPGREEA
+391 EQSLLVDLNGIKDQMPGHEEA
-402 YQEAVNRLNAARE
+402 YQVSARTLNDARE
-415 SIANI
+415 SLATIE
-420 DQRLASLNERMKAV
+420 QRLASLGERTRALVAQLEELKGR
-434 STQIDESK
+434 E
-442 ARQARLD
+442 ARLN

-464 MALDRQV
+464 MALDRHS

-477 EESKT
+477 EESRQ
-482 RAQEM
+482 RAGEA

-493 ADEARNRAQ
+493 ADEARNTAQ
-502 QQIQSANQD
+502 QQIQVANQD

-544 KESKRLWQDLKVE
+544 KESKRLWQELKVE
-557 SGWETALESV
+557 SGWEAALESV

-576 GKSIQEAVAL
+576 AKNVQETLAL
-586 ATDAPPSRLAI
+586 ANDAPPSRLAI
-597 VLADEVPTAQVNAP
+597 LLTEEISPAHTAVP
-611 ADFTLLLSRIQ
+611 ADFTPLLSRVQ
-622 SAGAPRVMGV
+622 SAGAPRVSAV
-632 LQEWLSSVFIA
+632 LQEWLDNIYIA
-643 NNLEDALHRR
+643 DSLEDALHRR
-653 DKLPAGATLVTQE
+653 EKLPAGGALVTQQ
-666 GHLISRVGVQ
+666 GHLVSRVGVQ
-676 LYAADSEQS
+676 LYAADSEQA

-690 AQEMESLEKQLKAQR
+690 AQEMEGLEKQLRAQR

-717 CAANYQAAHQAAEQ
+717 CIANYQAAHQTAEQ
-731 SRIQAEHAVQ
+731 TRINAEHAVQ

-757 EQYSQRAAQIQTE
+757 EQYSQRAAQIQGE
-770 LTEIAQQL
+770 LTELSGQM
-778 EQLSA
+778 EQLA
-783 NSAQSQI
+783 ITHEQSSS
-790 ELDQA
+790 ELL
-795 QSEKESLQAAL
+795 QSEESKQGLQEGLAVAQEKLELATQERDRLRESL
-806 LEAQANLERT
+806 RV
-816 SAERDQLRSSLRTAE
+816 AE
-831 MAAQE
+831 MSAQE

-859 AQIMEIQDKHAASEQ
+859 TQIMEIQDKHALAEQ
-874 ELAGLSDAAAQEK
+874 ELETLSDEEAQDK
-887 LQGLLLMRSEREA
+887 LQGLLLARSAREA
-900 TLANARTEQDALL
+900 ALANARTEQDALL

-919 DEARL
+919 DEARMQ
-924 LIERSL
+924 IERSL
-930 QPMRDKVMD
+930 QPMRDKVVD

-950 FEQFATLLA
+950 FEQFATLLS
-959 DAEADLTSLE
+959 DAEADLIALE
-969 TRFSGDLKVGH
+969 ANFSVDLKVGA
-980 LQSEVNRLNSEIQS
+980 LQTEVNRLSAEIQS

-1003 DELASSRERKSF
+1003 DELSSSRERKQF

-1050 QVNGHFGRLF
+1050 QVNMHFGKLF

-1073 TGEEILDSGVQVM
+1073 TGEEILDAGVQVM

-1133 LDDANTLRYAEM
+1133 LDDANTLRYAQL
-1145 VARMSAKTQFVFI
+1145 VAKMSDKTQFLFI

>member
-1 MLSSYSRNLPL
+1 
-12 FLELVRL
+12 
-19 LLPLKLPVQL
+19 VQL

-103 ASVELLFDNADGRAH
+103 ASVELLFDNSDGRAQ
-118 GQWSSFAELAVKRVL
+118 GQWSAFTELGVKRVL

-166 YAIIGQGTINRILES
+166 YAIIGQGTINRILEA

-213 QENLVR
+213 VENLTT
-219 VQDIL
+219 Q
-224 RELEKQ
+224 
-230 LERLESQAT
+230 
-239 VAERHNLLQ
+239 
-248 TEMKSQQQ
+248 MKAQQQ

-266 GKEQERHANGIRDTQ
+266 GKEQERHANAIRDTQ
-281 VQLEEQTAKLRHA
+281 VGLEEQTAKLRHA
-294 EAELESMRTQQYA
+294 EAELETMRTQQYA

-312 SEAQGALYQTN
+312 SQAQGDLYQTN
-323 ADVSQVEAEIRY
+323 SDVSQVESQIHY
-335 VQEARLRLQQQ
+335 VQEARQRLQQQ
-346 TQDLQLQLQRWTV
+346 TLDLQAQLQRWTI

-365 QAQRSAEHELS
+365 QAQRTTEHELS
-376 LAAEHELTLQTQLAG
+376 LATEKEQTLLADLSG
-391 LQEQLPGREEA
+391 LQEKMPSREEA
-402 YQEAVNRLNAARE
+402 YQTSASELDKARDSLASVE
-415 SIANI
+415 
-420 DQRLASLNERMKAV
+420 QRLASLGERISAMSAQ
-434 STQIDESK
+434 SDELKGRETRLTSE
-442 ARQARLD
+442 LD
-449 GELAGMRKP
+449 GMRRP
-458 DAEALQ
+458 DAQALQ
-464 MALDRQV
+464 MAIDRQA

-477 EESKT
+477 DETKQ
-482 RAQEM
+482 RAAET

-493 ADEARNRAQ
+493 SDEARNAAQ
-502 QQIQSANQD
+502 QKIQSANQD

-544 KESKRLWQDLKVE
+544 KESKRLWQELKVE
-557 SGWETALESV
+557 SGWEAALESV

-576 GKSIQEAVAL
+576 AESAQETLAL
-586 ATDAPPSRLAI
+586 ANDAPPSRLAI
-597 VLADEVPTAQVNAP
+597 LLTEEVTPAHTNVPT
-611 ADFTLLLSRIQ
+611 DFTPLLTRVQ
-622 SAGAPRVMGV
+622 SAGAARLTSV
-632 LQEWLSSVFIA
+632 LQEWLDNIYIASS
-643 NNLEDALHRR
+643 LEDALHRR
-653 DKLPAGATLVTQE
+653 EKLPAGGAFVTQQ
-666 GHLISRVGVQ
+666 GHLISRVSVQ
-676 LYAADSEQS
+676 LYAADSEQA

-690 AQEMESLEKQLKAQR
+690 AQEMEGLEKQLRAQK
-705 LIQSELQGELDQ
+705 LMQSELQSDLDQ
-717 CAANYQAAHQAAEQ
+717 CVANYQASHQAAEQ
-731 SRIQAEHAVQ
+731 ARINAEHTVQ

-757 EQYSQRAAQIQTE
+757 EQYSQRAAQIQNE
-770 LTEIAQQL
+770 LSELRQQMG
-778 EQLSA
+778 QLSTNQGQA
-783 NSAQSQI
+783 SA
-790 ELDQA
+790 ELS
-795 QSEKESLQAAL
+795 QSEQSKQGLQESLQAAQEK
-806 LEAQANLERT
+806 LEFSTQ
-816 SAERDQLRSSLRTAE
+816 ERDRLRESLRTAE

-836 AAFATRSLQQR
+836 AAFSTRSLQQR

-859 AQIMEIQDKHAASEQ
+859 TQIMEIQDKHDLATQ
-874 ELAGLSDAAAQEK
+874 ELAALSDEEAQDK
-887 LQGLLLMRSEREA
+887 LQGLLLARSAREA
-900 TLANARTEQDALL
+900 ALANARTEQDALL

-919 DEARL
+919 DEARMQ
-924 LIERSL
+924 IERGL
-930 QPMRDKVMD
+930 QPMRDKVVD

-950 FEQFATLLA
+950 YEQFATLLA
-959 DAEADLTSLE
+959 DAEADLIALE
-969 TRFSGDLKVGH
+969 ANFSPDLKVGA
-980 LQSEVNRLNSEIQS
+980 LQTEVNRLNTEIQS

-1003 DELASSRERKSF
+1003 DELASSRERKQF

-1050 QVNGHFGRLF
+1050 QVNIHFGKLF

-1073 TGEEILDSGVQVM
+1073 TGEEILDAGVQVM

-1094 SSIYLLS
+1094 SSIHLLS

-1133 LDDANTLRYAEM
+1133 LDDANTLRYAKM
-1145 VARMSAKTQFVFI
+1145 VSKMSEKTQFVFI

>member
-1 MLSSYSRNLPL
+1 M
-12 FLELVRL
+12 
-19 LLPLKLPVQL
+19 QL

-41 DPTHFEMP
+41 DPTHFELP

-103 ASVELLFDNADGRAH
+103 ASVELIFDNSEGRAQ
-118 GQWSSFAELAVKRVL
+118 GQWSAFTELGIKRVL

-166 YAIIGQGTINRILES
+166 YAIIGQGTINRILEA

-213 QENLVR
+213 RENLVR
-219 VQDIL
+219 VEDIL
-224 RELEKQ
+224 RELDQ
-230 LERLESQAT
+230 QVARLEKQAT
-239 VAERHNLLQ
+239 VAERHAELSSS
-248 TEMKSQQQ
+248 MKSQQQ

-281 VQLEEQTAKLRHA
+281 VSLEEQTAKMRHA
-294 EAELESMRTQQYA
+294 ETEIETMRTEQYA

-312 SEAQGALYQTN
+312 SQAQGDLYQTN
-323 ADVSQVEAEIRY
+323 ADVSQVESQIRY
-335 VQEARLRLQQQ
+335 VQEARQRLQQQ
-346 TQDLQLQLQRWTV
+346 SQDLQAQLQRWTV

-365 QAQRSAEHELS
+365 QAQRTAEQEFS
-376 LAAEHELTLQTQLAG
+376 LAAEKEQTLVADLSG
-391 LQEQLPGREEA
+391 LQEQMPAREDA
-402 YQEAVNRLNAARE
+402 YQVHARELNDARE
-415 SIANI
+415 SLAMI
-420 DQRLASLNERMKAV
+420 DQRLASLGERVKAIAAQLGELKGRD
-434 STQIDESK
+434 T
-442 ARQARLD
+442 RLEA
-449 GELAGMRKP
+449 ELAGMRRP

-464 MALDRQV
+464 MAIDRHA

-477 EESKT
+477 DEARQKAGE
-482 RAQEM
+482 A

-493 ADEARNRAQ
+493 ADEARNTAQ
-502 QQIQSANQD
+502 QQIQLANQE

-544 KESKRLWQDLKVE
+544 KESKRLWQELKVE
-557 SGWETALESV
+557 SGWEAALESV

-576 GKSIQEAVAL
+576 AKSVQETLAL
-586 ATDAPPSRLAI
+586 ANDAPPSRLAI
-597 VLADEVPTAQVNAP
+597 LLTEDIAPAHTAAP
-611 ADFTLLLSRIQ
+611 ADFTPLLTRVQ
-622 SAGAPRVMGV
+622 SAGAPRVAAV
-632 LQEWLSSVFIA
+632 LQEWLDNIYIA
-643 NNLEDALHRR
+643 NSLEDALHRR
-653 DKLPAGATLVTQE
+653 EKLPAGGAFVTQQ
-666 GHLISRVGVQ
+666 GHLVSRVGVQ
-676 LYAADSEQS
+676 LYAADSEQA

-690 AQEMESLEKQLKAQR
+690 AQEMEGLEKQLRAQK

-717 CAANYQAAHQAAEQ
+717 CTANYQAAHQAAEQ
-731 SRIQAEHAVQ
+731 TRIVAEHAVQ
-741 EAHGFEVERMQ
+741 EVHGFEVERMQ

-757 EQYSQRAAQIQTE
+757 EKYSQRAEQIQGE
-770 LTEIAQQL
+770 LSELRQQMEQLTQTQEQLVEELSQSEESKQGLQENLAIAQ
-778 EQLSA
+778 
-783 NSAQSQI
+783 
-790 ELDQA
+790 
-795 QSEKESLQAAL
+795 EKLGLATQ
-806 LEAQANLERT
+806 
-816 SAERDQLRSSLRTAE
+816 ERDRLREALRSSE
-831 MAAQE
+831 MSAQE

-847 IADLQRDQSTAR
+847 ITDLQRDQSTAR
-859 AQIMEIQDKHAASEQ
+859 VQIMEIQDKQATAEQ
-874 ELAGLSDAAAQEK
+874 ELETLSDEEAQDK
-887 LQGLLLMRSEREA
+887 LQGLLLARSAREA
-900 TLANARTEQDALL
+900 ALANARTEQDALL

-919 DEARL
+919 DEVRL
-924 LIERSL
+924 QIERSL
-930 QPMRDKVMD
+930 QPMREKVVD

-950 FEQFATLLA
+950 FEQFATLLS
-959 DAEADLTSLE
+959 DVEADLTALE
-969 TRFSGDLKVGH
+969 ASFSPDLKVGA
-980 LQSEVNRLNSEIQS
+980 LQTEVSRLNSEIQS

-1003 DELASSRERKSF
+1003 DELSSSRERKQF

-1050 QVNGHFGRLF
+1050 QVNIHFGKLF

-1073 TGEEILDSGVQVM
+1073 TGEEILDAGVQVM

-1133 LDDANTLRYAEM
+1133 LDDANTLRYSQM
-1145 VARMSAKTQFVFI
+1145 VAKMSNKTQFVFI

>member
-1 MLSSYSRNLPL
+1 
-12 FLELVRL
+12 
-19 LLPLKLPVQL
+19 VQL

-103 ASVELLFDNADGRAH
+103 ASVELIFDNSEGRAQ
-118 GQWSSFAELAVKRVL
+118 GQWSAFTELGIKRVL

-166 YAIIGQGTINRILES
+166 YAIIGQGTINRILEA

-213 QENLVR
+213 KENLVR
-219 VQDIL
+219 VDDIL
-224 RELEKQ
+224 RELDQ
-230 LERLESQAT
+230 QVTRLEKQAT
-239 VAERHNLLQ
+239 VAERHAELS

-281 VQLEEQTAKLRHA
+281 VSLEEQTAKMRHA
-294 EAELESMRTQQYA
+294 EAELETMRTEQYA

-312 SEAQGALYQTN
+312 SQAQGDLYQTN
-323 ADVSQVEAEIRY
+323 ADVSQVESQIRY
-335 VQEARLRLQQQ
+335 VQEARQRLQQQ
-346 TQDLQLQLQRWTV
+346 SQDLQAQLQRWTI

-365 QAQRSAEHELS
+365 QAQRTAKHELN
-376 LAAEHELTLQTQLAG
+376 LATEKEQTLVADLSG
-391 LQEQLPGREEA
+391 LQEQMPAREAA
-402 YQEAVNRLNAARE
+402 YQAHAQELNDARE
-415 SIANI
+415 NLAII
-420 DQRLASLNERMKAV
+420 DQRLASLGERVKAITSQV
-434 STQIDESK
+434 EELKGRDT
-442 ARQARLD
+442 RLEA
-449 GELAGMRKP
+449 ELAGMRRP

-464 MALDRQV
+464 MAIDRHA
-471 MAQRKV
+471 MSQRKLD
-477 EESKT
+477 EAKQKAGE
-482 RAQEM
+482 AQH
-487 QQRVPA
+487 RVPA
-493 ADEARNRAQ
+493 TDEARNTAQ
-502 QQIQSANQD
+502 QQIQTANQE

-544 KESKRLWQDLKVE
+544 KESKRLWQELKVE
-557 SGWETALESV
+557 SGWEAALESV

-576 GKSIQEAVAL
+576 AKSVQETLVL

-597 VLADEVPTAQVNAP
+597 LLTEDISPASTAVP
-611 ADFTLLLSRIQ
+611 ADFTPLLTRVQ
-622 SAGAPRVMGV
+622 SAGAPRVTAV
-632 LQEWLSSVFIA
+632 LQEWLDNIYIA
-643 NNLEDALHRR
+643 NSLEDALHRR
-653 DKLPAGATLVTQE
+653 AKLPAGGAFVTQQ
-666 GHLISRVGVQ
+666 GHLVSRVGVQ
-676 LYAADSEQS
+676 LYAADSEQA

-690 AQEMESLEKQLKAQR
+690 AQEMEGLEKQLRAQK

-717 CAANYQAAHQAAEQ
+717 CIANYQAAHQSAEHTRIAAEQ
-731 SRIQAEHAVQ
+731 AVQ
-741 EAHGFEVERMQ
+741 EVHGFEVERMQ

-757 EQYSQRAAQIQTE
+757 EKYSQRAEQIQGE
-770 LTEIAQQL
+770 LIELRQQM
-778 EQLSA
+778 EQLSQTQEQ
-783 NSAQSQI
+783 SAQ
-790 ELDQA
+790 ELA
-795 QSEKESLQAAL
+795 QSEESKQGLQENLSIAQEK
-806 LEAQANLERT
+806 LELATQ
-816 SAERDQLRSSLRTAE
+816 ERDRLREALRSSE
-831 MAAQE
+831 MSAQE

-847 IADLQRDQSTAR
+847 ITDLQRDQSTAR
-859 AQIMEIQDKHAASEQ
+859 GQIMEIQDKQATAEQ
-874 ELAGLSDAAAQEK
+874 ELETLSDEEAQDK
-887 LQGLLLMRSEREA
+887 LQVLLLDRSAREA
-900 TLANARTEQDALL
+900 ALANARTEQDALL

-919 DEARL
+919 DEVRL
-924 LIERSL
+924 QIERSL
-930 QPMRDKVMD
+930 QPMRDKVVD

-950 FEQFATLLA
+950 FEQFATLLS
-959 DAEADLTSLE
+959 DAEADLSALE
-969 TRFSGDLKVGH
+969 VSFSPDLKVGA
-980 LQSEVNRLNSEIQS
+980 LQTEVNRLNTEIQS

-1003 DELASSRERKSF
+1003 DELSSSRERKQF

-1050 QVNGHFGRLF
+1050 QVNIHFGKLF

-1073 TGEEILDSGVQVM
+1073 TGEEILDAGVQVM

-1133 LDDANTLRYAEM
+1133 LDDANTLRYSKM
-1145 VARMSAKTQFVFI
+1145 VAKMSNKTQFVFI

>member
-1 MLSSYSRNLPL
+1 M
-12 FLELVRL
+12 
-19 LLPLKLPVQL
+19 QL

-103 ASVELLFDNADGRAH
+103 ASVELIFDNSEGRAQ
-118 GQWSSFAELAVKRVL
+118 GQWSAFTELGIKRVL

-166 YAIIGQGTINRILES
+166 YAIIGQGTINRILEA

-213 QENLVR
+213 KENLVR
-219 VQDIL
+219 VEDIL
-224 RELEKQ
+224 RELDQ
-230 LERLESQAT
+230 QVTRLEKQAT
-239 VAERHNLLQ
+239 VAERHAELSTQ
-248 TEMKSQQQ
+248 MKSQQQ

-281 VQLEEQTAKLRHA
+281 VSLEEQTAKMRHV
-294 EAELESMRTQQYA
+294 ETELETMRTEQYA
-307 LQDKV
+307 LQDQV
-312 SEAQGALYQTN
+312 SQAQGDLYQTN
-323 ADVSQVEAEIRY
+323 ADVSQVESQIRY
-335 VQEARLRLQQQ
+335 VQEARQRLQQQ
-346 TQDLQLQLQRWTV
+346 SQDLQAQLQRWTV

-376 LAAEHELTLQTQLAG
+376 LAAEKEQTLMADLSG
-391 LQEQLPGREEA
+391 LQEQMPAREEA
-402 YQEAVNRLNAARE
+402 YQVHMRELNDARE
-415 SIANI
+415 NLATI
-420 DQRLASLNERMKAV
+420 DQRLASLGERVKAITSQV
-434 STQIDESK
+434 EELKGRDT
-442 ARQARLD
+442 RLEA
-449 GELAGMRKP
+449 ELAGMRRP

-464 MALDRQV
+464 MAIDRHA

-477 EESKT
+477 DEARQKAGE
-482 RAQEM
+482 A

-493 ADEARNRAQ
+493 ADEARNIAQ
-502 QQIQSANQD
+502 QQIQSANQE

-544 KESKRLWQDLKVE
+544 KESKRLWQELKVE
-557 SGWETALESV
+557 SGWEAALESV

-576 GKSIQEAVAL
+576 AKSVQETLAL
-586 ATDAPPSRLAI
+586 ANDAPPSRLAI
-597 VLADEVPTAQVNAP
+597 LLTEDISPAHTTVP
-611 ADFTLLLSRIQ
+611 ADFIALLTRVQ
-622 SAGAPRVMGV
+622 SAGAPRVAAV
-632 LQEWLSSVFIA
+632 LQEWLDNIYIA
-643 NNLEDALHRR
+643 NSLEDALHRR
-653 DKLPAGATLVTQE
+653 EKLPAGGAFVTQQ
-666 GHLISRVGVQ
+666 GHLVSRVGVQ
-676 LYAADSEQS
+676 LYAADSEQA

-690 AQEMESLEKQLKAQR
+690 AQEMEGLEKQLRAQK

-717 CAANYQAAHQAAEQ
+717 CVANYQAAHQAAEQ
-731 SRIQAEHAVQ
+731 TRIAAEHAVQ
-741 EAHGFEVERMQ
+741 EVHGFEVERMQ

-757 EQYSQRAAQIQTE
+757 EKYSQRAEQIQGE
-770 LTEIAQQL
+770 LSELRQQI
-778 EQLSA
+778 EQLSQTQE
-783 NSAQSQI
+783 QSSE
-790 ELDQA
+790 ELA
-795 QSEKESLQAAL
+795 QSEESKQGLQENLAIAQEK
-806 LEAQANLERT
+806 LELATQ
-816 SAERDQLRSSLRTAE
+816 ERDHLRESLRSSE
-831 MAAQE
+831 MSAQE
-836 AAFATRSLQQR
+836 AAFTTRSLQQR

-859 AQIMEIQDKHAASEQ
+859 VQIMEIQDKQATSEQ
-874 ELAGLSDAAAQEK
+874 ELDTLSDEEAQDK
-887 LQGLLLMRSEREA
+887 LQGLLLARSAREA
-900 TLANARTEQDALL
+900 ALSNARTEQDALL

-919 DEARL
+919 DEVRL
-924 LIERSL
+924 QIERSL
-930 QPMRDKVMD
+930 QPMRDKVVD

-950 FEQFATLLA
+950 FEQFATLLS
-959 DAEADLTSLE
+959 DAEADLSALE
-969 TRFSGDLKVGH
+969 VSFSPDLKVGA
-980 LQSEVNRLNSEIQS
+980 LQAEVNLLNSEIQS

-1003 DELASSRERKSF
+1003 DELSSSRERKQF

-1050 QVNGHFGRLF
+1050 QVNIHFGKLF

-1073 TGEEILDSGVQVM
+1073 TGEEILDAGVQVM
-1086 AQPPGKKN
+1086 AQPPGKKL

-1133 LDDANTLRYAEM
+1133 LDDANTLRYAQM
-1145 VARMSAKTQFVFI
+1145 VAKMSNKTQFVFI

>member
-1 MLSSYSRNLPL
+1 M
-12 FLELVRL
+12 
-19 LLPLKLPVQL
+19 QL

-103 ASVELLFDNADGRAH
+103 ASVELIFDNADGRAQ
-118 GQWSSFAELAVKRVL
+118 GQWSAFTELAVKRVL

-166 YAIIGQGTINRILES
+166 YAIIGQGTINRILEA

-213 QENLVR
+213 RENLVR
-219 VQDIL
+219 VEDIL
-224 RELEKQ
+224 RELDQQ
-230 LERLESQAT
+230 LTRLEKQAT
-239 VAERHNLLQ
+239 VAERHAELS

-261 RQTEA
+261 RQTES
-266 GKEQERHANGIRDTQ
+266 GKEQERHANGIRETQ
-281 VQLEEQTAKLRHA
+281 VNLEEQTAKLRHA
-294 EAELESMRTQQYA
+294 ETELETMRTQQYA

-312 SEAQGALYQTN
+312 SEAQGDLYQTN
-323 ADVSQVEAEIRY
+323 SDVSQVESQIHY
-335 VQEARLRLQQQ
+335 VQEARQRLQQQ
-346 TQDLQLQLQRWTV
+346 TQDLHAQLQRWTV

-365 QAQRSAEHELS
+365 QAQRTAEHELS
-376 LAAEHELTLQTQLAG
+376 VASEK
-391 LQEQLPGREEA
+391 EQSLLVDLNGINDQMPGHEEA
-402 YQEAVNRLNAARE
+402 YQVSARTLNEARE
-415 SIANI
+415 SLATIE
-420 DQRLASLNERMKAV
+420 QRLASLGERTRAIVAQLEELKGR
-434 STQIDESK
+434 E
-442 ARQARLD
+442 ARLN

-464 MALDRQV
+464 MALDRHS

-477 EESKT
+477 EESRQ
-482 RAQEM
+482 RAGEA

-493 ADEARNRAQ
+493 ADEARNTAQ
-502 QQIQSANQD
+502 QQIQVANQD

-544 KESKRLWQDLKVE
+544 KESKRLWQELKVE
-557 SGWETALESV
+557 SGWEAALESV

-576 GKSIQEAVAL
+576 AKNVQETLAL
-586 ATDAPPSRLAI
+586 ANDAPPSRLAI
-597 VLADEVPTAQVNAP
+597 LLTEEISPAHTAVP
-611 ADFTLLLSRIQ
+611 ADFTPLLSRVQ
-622 SAGAPRVMGV
+622 SAGAPRVSAV
-632 LQEWLSSVFIA
+632 LQEWLDNIYIA
-643 NNLEDALHRR
+643 DSLEDALHRR
-653 DKLPAGATLVTQE
+653 EKLPAGGALVTQQ
-666 GHLISRVGVQ
+666 GHLVSRVGVQ
-676 LYAADSEQS
+676 LYAADSEQA

-690 AQEMESLEKQLKAQR
+690 AQEMEGLEKQLRAQR

-717 CAANYQAAHQAAEQ
+717 CIANYQAAHQTAEQ
-731 SRIQAEHAVQ
+731 TRINAEHAVQ

-757 EQYSQRAAQIQTE
+757 EQYSQRAAQIQGE
-770 LTEIAQQL
+770 LTELSGQM
-778 EQLSA
+778 EQLA
-783 NSAQSQI
+783 ITHEQSSS
-790 ELDQA
+790 ELL
-795 QSEKESLQAAL
+795 QSEESKQGLQEGLAVAQEKLELATQERDRLRESL
-806 LEAQANLERT
+806 RV
-816 SAERDQLRSSLRTAE
+816 AE
-831 MAAQE
+831 MSAQE

-859 AQIMEIQDKHAASEQ
+859 TQIMEIQDKHALAEQ
-874 ELAGLSDAAAQEK
+874 ELETLTDEEAQDK
-887 LQGLLLMRSEREA
+887 LQGLLLARSAREA
-900 TLANARTEQDALL
+900 ALANARTEQDALL

-919 DEARL
+919 DEARMQ
-924 LIERSL
+924 IERSL
-930 QPMRDKVMD
+930 QPMRDKVVD

-950 FEQFATLLA
+950 FEQFATLLS
-959 DAEADLTSLE
+959 DAEADLIALE
-969 TRFSGDLKVGH
+969 ANFSVDLKVGA
-980 LQSEVNRLNSEIQS
+980 LQTEVNRLSAEIQS

-1003 DELASSRERKSF
+1003 DELSSSRERKQF

-1050 QVNGHFGRLF
+1050 QVNMHFGKLF

-1073 TGEEILDSGVQVM
+1073 TGEEILDAGVQVM

-1133 LDDANTLRYAEM
+1133 LDDANTLRYAQL
-1145 VARMSAKTQFVFI
+1145 VAKMSDKTQFLFI

>member
-1 MLSSYSRNLPL
+1 M
-12 FLELVRL
+12 
-19 LLPLKLPVQL
+19 QL

-103 ASVELLFDNADGRAH
+103 ASVELIFDNSDGRAQ
-118 GQWSSFAELAVKRVL
+118 GQWSAFTELGVKRVL

-166 YAIIGQGTINRILES
+166 YAIIGQGTINRILEA

-213 QENLVR
+213 KENLVR
-219 VQDIL
+219 VEDIV
-224 RELEKQ
+224 RELDQQ
-230 LERLESQAT
+230 LTRLEKQAT
-239 VAERHNLLQ
+239 VAERHAELS

-281 VQLEEQTAKLRHA
+281 VSLEEQTAKMRHA
-294 EAELESMRTQQYA
+294 ETELETMRTEQYA

-312 SEAQGALYQTN
+312 SQAQGDLYQSN
-323 ADVSQVEAEIRY
+323 ADVSQVESQIRY
-335 VQEARLRLQQQ
+335 VQEARQRLQQQ
-346 TQDLQLQLQRWTV
+346 SQDLQAQLQRWTV

-365 QAQRSAEHELS
+365 QAQRTAEQELGLATEKEQTLLSDLSA
-376 LAAEHELTLQTQLAG
+376 
-391 LQEQLPGREEA
+391 LQEQMPGREEA
-402 YQEAVNRLNAARE
+402 YQVHARE
-415 SIANI
+415 LNDARENLAMI
-420 DQRLASLNERMKAV
+420 DQRLASLVERVKAIT
-434 STQIDESK
+434 TQLEELKGRDT
-442 ARQARLD
+442 RLEA
-449 GELAGMRKP
+449 ELAGMRRP

-464 MALDRQV
+464 MAVDRHA

-477 EESKT
+477 DEARQKAGE
-482 RAQEM
+482 A

-493 ADEARNRAQ
+493 ADEARNTAQ
-502 QQIQSANQD
+502 QQFQAANQE

-544 KESKRLWQDLKVE
+544 KESKRLWQELKVE
-557 SGWETALESV
+557 SGWEAALESV

-576 GKSIQEAVAL
+576 AKSVQETLAL
-586 ATDAPPSRLAI
+586 ANDAPPSRLAI
-597 VLADEVPTAQVNAP
+597 LLTDDISPAHTAVP
-611 ADFTLLLSRIQ
+611 ADFISLLTRVQ
-622 SAGAPRVMGV
+622 SAGAPRVTAV
-632 LQEWLSSVFIA
+632 LQEWLDNIYIA
-643 NNLEDALHRR
+643 NSLEDALHRR
-653 DKLPAGATLVTQE
+653 EKLPAGGAFVTQQ
-666 GHLISRVGVQ
+666 GHLVSRVGVQ
-676 LYAADSEQS
+676 LYAADSEQA

-690 AQEMESLEKQLKAQR
+690 AQEMESLEKQLRAQK
-705 LIQSELQGELDQ
+705 LMQSELQGELDQ
-717 CAANYQAAHQAAEQ
+717 CSANYQAAHQSAEQ
-731 SRIQAEHAVQ
+731 TRIYAEQAVQ
-741 EAHGFEVERMQ
+741 EVHGFEVERMQ

-757 EQYSQRAAQIQTE
+757 EKYSQRAEQIQNE
-770 LTEIAQQL
+770 LSELRQQA
-778 EQLSA
+778 EQLTQTQE
-783 NSAQSQI
+783 QSSE
-790 ELDQA
+790 ELA
-795 QSEKESLQAAL
+795 QSEESKQGLQENLAIAQEKLELATQERDNLRESL
-806 LEAQANLERT
+806 R
-816 SAERDQLRSSLRTAE
+816 SAEMS
-831 MAAQE
+831 AQE

-859 AQIMEIQDKHAASEQ
+859 IQIMEIQDKQATAEQ
-874 ELAGLSDAAAQEK
+874 ELGTLSDEEAQDK
-887 LQGLLLMRSEREA
+887 LQDLLLARSAREA
-900 TLANARTEQDALL
+900 ALANARTEQDALL

-919 DEARL
+919 DEVRL
-924 LIERSL
+924 QIERSL
-930 QPMRDKVMD
+930 QPMRDKVVD

-950 FEQFATLLA
+950 FEQFATLLL
-959 DAEADLTSLE
+959 DAEADLMSLE
-969 TRFSGDLKVGH
+969 ASFSLDLKVGA
-980 LQSEVNRLNSEIQS
+980 LQTEVNRLNAEIQS

-1003 DELASSRERKSF
+1003 DELSSSRERKQF
-1015 LDAQSA
+1015 LDAQTA
-1021 DLNEAMQT
+1021 DLTEAMQT

-1050 QVNGHFGRLF
+1050 QVNIHFGKLF

-1073 TGEEILDSGVQVM
+1073 TGEEILDAGVQVM

-1133 LDDANTLRYAEM
+1133 LDDANTLRYAQM
-1145 VARMSAKTQFVFI
+1145 VAKMSNKTQFVFI

>member
-1 MLSSYSRNLPL
+1 M
-12 FLELVRL
+12 
-19 LLPLKLPVQL
+19 QL

-103 ASVELLFDNADGRAH
+103 ASVELIFDNSEGRAQ
-118 GQWSSFAELAVKRVL
+118 GQWSAFTELGIKRVL

-166 YAIIGQGTINRILES
+166 YAIIGQGTINRILEA

-213 QENLVR
+213 KENLVR
-219 VQDIL
+219 VEDIL
-224 RELEKQ
+224 RELDQQ
-230 LERLESQAT
+230 LNRLEKQAT
-239 VAERHNLLQ
+239 VAERHAELS

-281 VQLEEQTAKLRHA
+281 VNLEEQTAKMRHA
-294 EAELESMRTQQYA
+294 ETELETMRTEQYA

-312 SEAQGALYQTN
+312 SQAQGDLYQTN
-323 ADVSQVEAEIRY
+323 ADVSQVEAQIRY
-335 VQEARLRLQQQ
+335 VQEARQRLQQQ
-346 TQDLQLQLQRWTV
+346 SQDLQAQLQRWTV

-365 QAQRSAEHELS
+365 QAQRTAEQELS
-376 LAAEHELTLQTQLAG
+376 LAAEKEQTLIADLSG
-391 LQEQLPGREEA
+391 LQEQMPSREEA
-402 YQEAVNRLNAARE
+402 YQVHARE
-415 SIANI
+415 LNDARENLATI
-420 DQRLASLNERMKAV
+420 DQRLASLGERVKAIT
-434 STQIDESK
+434 TQVEELKGRDT
-442 ARQARLD
+442 RLEA
-449 GELAGMRKP
+449 ELAGMRRP

-464 MALDRQV
+464 MAIDRHA

-477 EESKT
+477 DEARQKAGE
-482 RAQEM
+482 A

-493 ADEARNRAQ
+493 ADEARNTAQ
-502 QQIQSANQD
+502 QQIQSANQE

-544 KESKRLWQDLKVE
+544 KESKRLWQELKVE
-557 SGWETALESV
+557 SGWEAALESV

-576 GKSIQEAVAL
+576 AKSVQETLAL
-586 ATDAPPSRLAI
+586 ANDAPPSRLAI
-597 VLADEVPTAQVNAP
+597 LLTEDISPAHTAVP
-611 ADFTLLLSRIQ
+611 ADFIPLLTRVQ
-622 SAGAPRVMGV
+622 SAGAPRVAAV
-632 LQEWLSSVFIA
+632 LQEWLDNIYIA
-643 NNLEDALHRR
+643 NSLEDALHRR
-653 DKLPAGATLVTQE
+653 EKLPAGGAFVTQQ
-666 GHLISRVGVQ
+666 GHLVSRVGVQ
-676 LYAADSEQS
+676 LYAADSEQA

-690 AQEMESLEKQLKAQR
+690 AQEMEGLEKQLRAQK

-717 CAANYQAAHQAAEQ
+717 CVVNYQAAHQAAEQ
-731 SRIQAEHAVQ
+731 TRIAAEQAVQ
-741 EAHGFEVERMQ
+741 EVHGFEVERMQ

-757 EQYSQRAAQIQTE
+757 EKYSQRAEQIQGE
-770 LTEIAQQL
+770 LSELRQQM
-778 EQLSA
+778 EQLTQTQEQSA
-783 NSAQSQI
+783 E
-790 ELDQA
+790 ELA
-795 QSEKESLQAAL
+795 QSEESKQGLQENLAIAQEK
-806 LEAQANLERT
+806 LELATQ
-816 SAERDQLRSSLRTAE
+816 ERDRLREALRSSE
-831 MAAQE
+831 MSAQE

-859 AQIMEIQDKHAASEQ
+859 IQIMEIQDKQATSEQ
-874 ELAGLSDAAAQEK
+874 ELETLSDEEAQDK
-887 LQGLLLMRSEREA
+887 LQGLLLARSAREA
-900 TLANARTEQDALL
+900 ALANARTEQDALL

-919 DEARL
+919 DEVRL
-924 LIERSL
+924 QIERSL
-930 QPMRDKVMD
+930 QPMRDKVVD

-950 FEQFATLLA
+950 FEQFATLLS
-959 DAEADLTSLE
+959 DAEADLTALE
-969 TRFSGDLKVGH
+969 SSFSPDLKVGA
-980 LQSEVNRLNSEIQS
+980 LQTEVNRLNSEIQS

-1003 DELASSRERKSF
+1003 DELSSSRERKQF

-1050 QVNGHFGRLF
+1050 QVNTHFGKLF

-1073 TGEEILDSGVQVM
+1073 TGEEILDAGVQVM

-1133 LDDANTLRYAEM
+1133 LDDANTLRYAQM
-1145 VARMSAKTQFVFI
+1145 VAKMSNKTQFVFI

>member
-1 MLSSYSRNLPL
+1 M
-12 FLELVRL
+12 
-19 LLPLKLPVQL
+19 QL

-103 ASVELLFDNADGRAH
+103 ASVELIFDNSEGRAQ
-118 GQWSSFAELAVKRVL
+118 GQWSAFTELGIKRVL

-166 YAIIGQGTINRILES
+166 YAIIGQGTINRILEA

-213 QENLVR
+213 KENLVR
-219 VQDIL
+219 VEDIL
-224 RELEKQ
+224 RELDQQ
-230 LERLESQAT
+230 LTRLEKQAT
-239 VAERHNLLQ
+239 VAERHAELSA
-248 TEMKSQQQ
+248 EMKSQQQ

-281 VQLEEQTAKLRHA
+281 VSLEEQTAKMRHA
-294 EAELESMRTQQYA
+294 ETELETMRTEQYA

-312 SEAQGALYQTN
+312 SQAQGDLYQTN
-323 ADVSQVEAEIRY
+323 ADVSQVESQIRY
-335 VQEARLRLQQQ
+335 VQEARQRLQQQ
-346 TQDLQLQLQRWTV
+346 SQDLQAQLQRWTV

-365 QAQRSAEHELS
+365 QAQRTAEQELS
-376 LAAEHELTLQTQLAG
+376 LAAEKEQTLIADLSG
-391 LQEQLPGREEA
+391 LQEQMPAREEA
-402 YQEAVNRLNAARE
+402 YQIHSRELNDARE
-415 SIANI
+415 NLATI
-420 DQRLASLNERMKAV
+420 DQRLASLGERVRAIT
-434 STQIDESK
+434 TQVEELKGRDT
-442 ARQARLD
+442 RLEA
-449 GELAGMRKP
+449 ELAGMRRP

-464 MALDRQV
+464 MAIDRHA

-477 EESKT
+477 DEARQKAGE
-482 RAQEM
+482 A

-493 ADEARNRAQ
+493 ADEARNTAQ
-502 QQIQSANQD
+502 QQIQSANQE

-544 KESKRLWQDLKVE
+544 KESKRLWQELKVE
-557 SGWETALESV
+557 SGWEAALESV

-576 GKSIQEAVAL
+576 AKSVQETLAL
-586 ATDAPPSRLAI
+586 ANDAPPSRLAI
-597 VLADEVPTAQVNAP
+597 LLTEDISPAHTAVP
-611 ADFTLLLSRIQ
+611 ADFIPLLTRVQ
-622 SAGAPRVMGV
+622 SAGAPRVAAV
-632 LQEWLSSVFIA
+632 LQEWLDNIYIA
-643 NNLEDALHRR
+643 NSLEDALHRR
-653 DKLPAGATLVTQE
+653 EKLPAGGAFVTQQ
-666 GHLISRVGVQ
+666 GHLVSRVGVQ
-676 LYAADSEQS
+676 LYAADSEQA

-690 AQEMESLEKQLKAQR
+690 AQEMEGLEKQLRAQK

-717 CAANYQAAHQAAEQ
+717 CTANYQAAHQAAEQ
-731 SRIQAEHAVQ
+731 TRIAAEQAVQ
-741 EAHGFEVERMQ
+741 EVHGFEVERMQ

-757 EQYSQRAAQIQTE
+757 EKYSQRAEQIQGE
-770 LTEIAQQL
+770 LSELRQQM
-778 EQLSA
+778 EQLIQTQEQSA
-783 NSAQSQI
+783 E
-790 ELDQA
+790 ELA
-795 QSEKESLQAAL
+795 QSEESKQGLQENLAIAQEK
-806 LEAQANLERT
+806 LELATQ
-816 SAERDQLRSSLRTAE
+816 ERDRLREALRSSE
-831 MAAQE
+831 MSAQE

-859 AQIMEIQDKHAASEQ
+859 VQIMEIQDKQATSEQ
-874 ELAGLSDAAAQEK
+874 ELETLSDEEAQDK
-887 LQGLLLMRSEREA
+887 LQGLLLARSAREA
-900 TLANARTEQDALL
+900 ALANARTEQDALL

-919 DEARL
+919 DEVRMQ
-924 LIERSL
+924 IERSL
-930 QPMRDKVMD
+930 QPMRDKVVD

-950 FEQFATLLA
+950 FEQFATLLS
-959 DAEADLTSLE
+959 DAEADLTALE
-969 TRFSGDLKVGH
+969 ASFSPDLKVGA
-980 LQSEVNRLNSEIQS
+980 LQSEVTRLGNEIQS

-1003 DELASSRERKSF
+1003 DELSSSRERKQF

-1050 QVNGHFGRLF
+1050 QVNTHFGKLF

-1073 TGEEILDSGVQVM
+1073 TGEEILDAGVQVM

-1133 LDDANTLRYAEM
+1133 LDDANTLRYAQM
-1145 VARMSAKTQFVFI
+1145 VAKMSNKTQFVFI

>member
-1 MLSSYSRNLPL
+1 M
-12 FLELVRL
+12 
-19 LLPLKLPVQL
+19 QL

-103 ASVELLFDNADGRAH
+103 ASVELIFDNADGRAQ
-118 GQWSSFAELAVKRVL
+118 GQWSAFTELAVKRVL

-166 YAIIGQGTINRILES
+166 YAIIGQGTINRILEA

-213 QENLVR
+213 RENLVR
-219 VQDIL
+219 VEDIL
-224 RELEKQ
+224 RELDQQ
-230 LERLESQAT
+230 LTRLEKQAT
-239 VAERHNLLQ
+239 VAERHAELS

-261 RQTEA
+261 RQTES
-266 GKEQERHANGIRDTQ
+266 GKEQERHANGIRETQ
-281 VQLEEQTAKLRHA
+281 VNLEEQTAKLRHA
-294 EAELESMRTQQYA
+294 ETELETMRTQQYA

-312 SEAQGALYQTN
+312 SEAQGDLYQTN
-323 ADVSQVEAEIRY
+323 SDVSQVESQIHY
-335 VQEARLRLQQQ
+335 VQEARQRLQQQ
-346 TQDLQLQLQRWTV
+346 TQDLHAQLQRWTV

-365 QAQRSAEHELS
+365 QAQRTAEHELS
-376 LAAEHELTLQTQLAG
+376 IASEK
-391 LQEQLPGREEA
+391 EQSLLVDLNGIKDQMPGHEEA
-402 YQEAVNRLNAARE
+402 YQVSARTLNDARE
-415 SIANI
+415 SLATIE
-420 DQRLASLNERMKAV
+420 QRLASLGERTRAIVAQLEELKGR
-434 STQIDESK
+434 E
-442 ARQARLD
+442 ARLN

-464 MALDRQV
+464 MALDRHS

-477 EESKT
+477 EESRQ
-482 RAQEM
+482 RAGEA

-493 ADEARNRAQ
+493 ADEARNTAQ
-502 QQIQSANQD
+502 QQIQVANQD

-544 KESKRLWQDLKVE
+544 KESKRLWQELKVE
-557 SGWETALESV
+557 SGWEAALESV

-576 GKSIQEAVAL
+576 AKNVQETLAL
-586 ATDAPPSRLAI
+586 ANDAPPSRLAI
-597 VLADEVPTAQVNAP
+597 LLTEEISPAHTAVP
-611 ADFTLLLSRIQ
+611 ADFTPLLSRVQ
-622 SAGAPRVMGV
+622 SAGAPRVSAV
-632 LQEWLSSVFIA
+632 LQEWLDNIYIA
-643 NNLEDALHRR
+643 DSLEDALHRR
-653 DKLPAGATLVTQE
+653 EKLPAGGALVTQQ
-666 GHLISRVGVQ
+666 GHLVSRVGVQ
-676 LYAADSEQS
+676 LYAADSEQA

-690 AQEMESLEKQLKAQR
+690 AQEMEGLEKQLRAQR

-717 CAANYQAAHQAAEQ
+717 CIANYQAAHQTAEQ
-731 SRIQAEHAVQ
+731 TRINAEHAVQ

-757 EQYSQRAAQIQTE
+757 EQYSQRAAQIQGE
-770 LTEIAQQL
+770 LTELSRQM
-778 EQLSA
+778 EQLA
-783 NSAQSQI
+783 ITHEQSSS
-790 ELDQA
+790 ELL
-795 QSEKESLQAAL
+795 QSEESKQGLQEGLAVAQEKLELATQERDRLRESL
-806 LEAQANLERT
+806 RV
-816 SAERDQLRSSLRTAE
+816 AE
-831 MAAQE
+831 MSAQE

-847 IADLQRDQSTAR
+847 ITDLQRDQSTAR
-859 AQIMEIQDKHAASEQ
+859 TQIMEIQDKHALAEQ
-874 ELAGLSDAAAQEK
+874 ELETLSDEEAQDK
-887 LQGLLLMRSEREA
+887 LQGLLLARSAREA
-900 TLANARTEQDALL
+900 ALANARTEQDALL

-919 DEARL
+919 DEARMQ
-924 LIERSL
+924 IERSL
-930 QPMRDKVMD
+930 QPMRDKVVD

-950 FEQFATLLA
+950 FEQFATLLS
-959 DAEADLTSLE
+959 DAEADLIALE
-969 TRFSGDLKVGH
+969 ANFSVDLKVGA
-980 LQSEVNRLNSEIQS
+980 LQTEVNRLSAEIQS

-1003 DELASSRERKSF
+1003 DELSSSRERKQF

-1050 QVNGHFGRLF
+1050 QVNMHFGKLF

-1073 TGEEILDSGVQVM
+1073 TGEEILDAGVQVM

-1133 LDDANTLRYAEM
+1133 LDDANTLRYAQL
-1145 VARMSAKTQFVFI
+1145 VAKMSDKTQFLFI

>member
-1 MLSSYSRNLPL
+1 
-12 FLELVRL
+12 
-19 LLPLKLPVQL
+19 VQL

-103 ASVELLFDNADGRAH
+103 ASVELIFDNSEGRAQ
-118 GQWSSFAELAVKRVL
+118 GQWSAFTELGIKRVL

-166 YAIIGQGTINRILES
+166 YAIIGQGTINRILEA

-213 QENLVR
+213 KENLVR
-219 VQDIL
+219 VEDIL
-224 RELEKQ
+224 RELDQ
-230 LERLESQAT
+230 QVTRLEKQAT
-239 VAERHNLLQ
+239 VAERHAELSAA
-248 TEMKSQQQ
+248 MKSQQQ

-281 VQLEEQTAKLRHA
+281 VSLEEQTAKMRHV
-294 EAELESMRTQQYA
+294 ETELETMRTEQYA

-312 SEAQGALYQTN
+312 SQAQGDLYQTN
-323 ADVSQVEAEIRY
+323 ADVSQVESQIRY
-335 VQEARLRLQQQ
+335 VQEARQRLQQQ
-346 TQDLQLQLQRWTV
+346 SQDLLAQLQRWTV

-365 QAQRSAEHELS
+365 QAQRTAEHELS
-376 LAAEHELTLQTQLAG
+376 LAAEKEQTLIADLSG
-391 LQEQLPGREEA
+391 LQEQMPAREEA
-402 YQEAVNRLNAARE
+402 YQIHARE
-415 SIANI
+415 LNDARENLASI
-420 DQRLASLNERMKAV
+420 DQRLASLGERVKAITSQV
-434 STQIDESK
+434 EELKGRDT
-442 ARQARLD
+442 RLEA
-449 GELAGMRKP
+449 ELAGMRRP

-464 MALDRQV
+464 MAIDRHA
-471 MAQRKV
+471 MAQRKLD
-477 EESKT
+477 EARQKAGE
-482 RAQEM
+482 A

-493 ADEARNRAQ
+493 ADEARNTAQ
-502 QQIQSANQD
+502 QQIQSANQE

-544 KESKRLWQDLKVE
+544 KKSKRLWQELKVE
-557 SGWETALESV
+557 SGWESALESV

-576 GKSIQEAVAL
+576 AKSVQETLAL
-586 ATDAPPSRLAI
+586 AKDAPPSRLAI
-597 VLADEVPTAQVNAP
+597 LLTEDISPAHTTVP
-611 ADFTLLLSRIQ
+611 ADFSPLLTRVQ
-622 SAGAPRVMGV
+622 SAGAPRVAAV
-632 LQEWLSSVFIA
+632 LQEWLDNIYIA
-643 NNLEDALHRR
+643 NSIEDALHRR
-653 DKLPAGATLVTQE
+653 EKLPAGGAFVTQQ
-666 GHLISRVGVQ
+666 GHLVSRVGVQ
-676 LYAADSEQS
+676 LYAADSEQA

-690 AQEMESLEKQLKAQR
+690 AQEMEGLEKQLRAQK

-731 SRIQAEHAVQ
+731 ARVAAEQAVQ
-741 EAHGFEVERMQ
+741 EVHSFEVERMQ

-757 EQYSQRAAQIQTE
+757 EKYSQRAEQIQGE
-770 LTEIAQQL
+770 LSELRQQI
-778 EQLSA
+778 EQLIQTQE
-783 NSAQSQI
+783 QSVQ
-790 ELDQA
+790 ELA
-795 QSEKESLQAAL
+795 QSEESKQGLQENLVIAQEK
-806 LEAQANLERT
+806 LELATQ
-816 SAERDQLRSSLRTAE
+816 ERDRLRESLRSSE
-831 MAAQE
+831 MSAQE
-836 AAFATRSLQQR
+836 AAFSTRSLQQR
-847 IADLQRDQSTAR
+847 ISDLQRDQSTAR
-859 AQIMEIQDKHAASEQ
+859 VQIMEIQDKQATSEE
-874 ELAGLSDAAAQEK
+874 ELETLSDEEAQDK
-887 LQGLLLMRSEREA
+887 LQGLLLARSAREA
-900 TLANARTEQDALL
+900 ALANARTEQDALL

-919 DEARL
+919 DEVRL
-924 LIERSL
+924 QIERSL
-930 QPMRDKVMD
+930 QPMRDKVVD

-950 FEQFATLLA
+950 FEQFATLLSE
-959 DAEADLTSLE
+959 AEADLSALE
-969 TRFSGDLKVGH
+969 VSFSPDLKVGA
-980 LQSEVNRLNSEIQS
+980 LQTEVNRLNTEIQS

-1003 DELASSRERKSF
+1003 DELSSSRERKQF

-1050 QVNGHFGRLF
+1050 QVNIHFGKLF

-1086 AQPPGKKN
+1086 AQPPGKKL

-1133 LDDANTLRYAEM
+1133 LDDANTLRYAQM
-1145 VARMSAKTQFVFI
+1145 VAKMSSKTQFVFI

>member
-1 MLSSYSRNLPL
+1 
-12 FLELVRL
+12 
-19 LLPLKLPVQL
+19 VQL

-103 ASVELLFDNADGRAH
+103 ASVELIFDNSEGRAQ
-118 GQWSSFAELAVKRVL
+118 GQWSAFTELGIKRVL

-166 YAIIGQGTINRILES
+166 YAIIGQGTINRILEA

-213 QENLVR
+213 KENLVR
-219 VQDIL
+219 VEDIL
-224 RELEKQ
+224 RELDQ
-230 LERLESQAT
+230 QVARLEKQAT
-239 VAERHNLLQ
+239 VAERHAELS
-248 TEMKSQQQ
+248 TAMKSQQQ

-281 VQLEEQTAKLRHA
+281 VGLEEQTAKMRHA
-294 EAELESMRTQQYA
+294 ESELETMRTEQYA

-312 SEAQGALYQTN
+312 SQAQGDLYQTN
-323 ADVSQVEAEIRY
+323 ADVSQVESQIRY
-335 VQEARLRLQQQ
+335 VQEARQRLQQQ
-346 TQDLQLQLQRWTV
+346 SQDLLAQLQRWTV

-365 QAQRSAEHELS
+365 QAQRTAEQELS
-376 LAAEHELTLQTQLAG
+376 LAAEKEQALLADLAS
-391 LQEQLPGREEA
+391 LQEQMPGREEA
-402 YQEAVNRLNAARE
+402 YQVHARELNDARE
-415 SIANI
+415 SLAAI
-420 DQRLASLNERMKAV
+420 DQRLASLGERVKAIV
-434 STQIDESK
+434 TQVEELKGRDT
-442 ARQARLD
+442 RLEA
-449 GELAGMRKP
+449 ELASMRRP

-464 MALDRQV
+464 MAIDRHA

-477 EESKT
+477 DEARQKASE
-482 RAQEM
+482 A

-493 ADEARNRAQ
+493 ADEARNTAQ
-502 QQIQSANQD
+502 QQIQTANQE

-544 KESKRLWQDLKVE
+544 KESKRLWQELKVE
-557 SGWETALESV
+557 SGWEAALESV

-576 GKSIQEAVAL
+576 AKSVQETLAL
-586 ATDAPPSRLAI
+586 ANDAPPSRLAI
-597 VLADEVPTAQVNAP
+597 LLTEDISPARTAVP
-611 ADFTLLLSRIQ
+611 ADFISLLTRVQ
-622 SAGAPRVMGV
+622 SAGVPRVAAV
-632 LQEWLSSVFIA
+632 LQEWLDNIYIA
-643 NNLEDALHRR
+643 NSLEDALHRR
-653 DKLPAGATLVTQE
+653 EKLPAGGAFVTQQ
-666 GHLISRVGVQ
+666 GHLVSRVGVQ
-676 LYAADSEQS
+676 LYAADSEQA

-690 AQEMESLEKQLKAQR
+690 AQEMEGLEKQLRAQK
-705 LIQSELQGELDQ
+705 LIQSEFQGELDQ
-717 CAANYQAAHQAAEQ
+717 CVANYQAAHQVAEQ
-731 SRIQAEHAVQ
+731 TRITAEQAVQ
-741 EAHGFEVERMQ
+741 EVHGFEVERMQ

-757 EQYSQRAAQIQTE
+757 EKYSQRAEQIQGE
-770 LTEIAQQL
+770 LTELRQQA
-778 EQLSA
+778 EQLIQ
-783 NSAQSQI
+783 NQVQSSE
-790 ELDQA
+790 ELA
-795 QSEKESLQAAL
+795 QSEESKQGLQENLAIAQEK
-806 LEAQANLERT
+806 LELATQ
-816 SAERDQLRSSLRTAE
+816 ERDQLRESLRSSE
-831 MAAQE
+831 MSAQE

-859 AQIMEIQDKHAASEQ
+859 VQIMEIQDKQAASEQ
-874 ELAGLSDAAAQEK
+874 ELETLSDEEAQDK
-887 LQGLLLMRSEREA
+887 LQDLLLARSAREA
-900 TLANARTEQDALL
+900 ALANARTEQDALL

-919 DEARL
+919 DEVRL
-924 LIERSL
+924 QIERSL
-930 QPMRDKVMD
+930 QPMRDKVVD

-950 FEQFATLLA
+950 FEQFATLLS
-959 DAEADLTSLE
+959 DAEADLTALE
-969 TRFSGDLKVGH
+969 ANFSPDLKVGA
-980 LQSEVNRLNSEIQS
+980 LQTEVNRLNTEIQS

-1003 DELASSRERKSF
+1003 DELSSSRERKQF

-1037 DAETRDLLQGTFD
+1037 DAETRDLLQDTFD
-1050 QVNGHFGRLF
+1050 QVNTHFGKLF

-1073 TGEEILDSGVQVM
+1073 TGEEILDAGVQVM

-1133 LDDANTLRYAEM
+1133 LDDANTLRYAQM
-1145 VARMSAKTQFVFI
+1145 VSKMSNKTQFVFI

>member
-1 MLSSYSRNLPL
+1 
-12 FLELVRL
+12 
-19 LLPLKLPVQL
+19 VQL

-103 ASVELLFDNADGRAH
+103 ASVELIFDNADGRAQ
-118 GQWSSFAELAVKRVL
+118 GQWSAFTELAVKRVL

-166 YAIIGQGTINRILES
+166 YAIIGQGTINRILEA

-213 QENLVR
+213 KENLVR
-219 VQDIL
+219 VEDIL
-224 RELEKQ
+224 RELDQQ
-230 LERLESQAT
+230 LTRLEKQAT
-239 VAERHNLLQ
+239 VAERHAELS

-281 VQLEEQTAKLRHA
+281 VGLEEQTAKLRHA
-294 EAELESMRTQQYA
+294 ETELETMRTEQYA

-312 SEAQGALYQTN
+312 SQAQGDLYQTN
-323 ADVSQVEAEIRY
+323 ADVSQVESQIRY
-335 VQEARLRLQQQ
+335 VQEARQRLQQQ
-346 TQDLQLQLQRWTV
+346 SQDLQAQLQRWTV

-365 QAQRSAEHELS
+365 QAQRTAEHELS
-376 LAAEHELTLQTQLAG
+376 LAAEKEQSLLADLGG
-391 LQEQLPGREEA
+391 LQDQMPGREEA
-402 YQEAVNRLNAARE
+402 YQVTTRALEDARE
-415 SIANI
+415 NLASI
-420 DQRLASLNERMKAV
+420 DQRLASLGERLKAI
-434 STQIDESK
+434 TAQLEELKGRDT
-442 ARQARLD
+442 RLEA
-449 GELAGMRKP
+449 ELAGMRRP

-464 MALDRQV
+464 MAIDRHA

-477 EESKT
+477 DEARQKAGE
-482 RAQEM
+482 A

-493 ADEARNRAQ
+493 TDEARNTAQ
-502 QQIQSANQD
+502 QQIQVANQE

-544 KESKRLWQDLKVE
+544 KESKRLWQELKVE
-557 SGWETALESV
+557 SGWEAALESV

-576 GKSIQEAVAL
+576 AKSIQETLTL
-586 ATDAPPSRLAI
+586 ANDAPPSRLAI
-597 VLADEVPTAQVNAP
+597 LLTEEIAPAHTNAP
-611 ADFTLLLSRIQ
+611 ADFVPLLTRVQ
-622 SAGAPRVMGV
+622 SAGSARVSSV
-632 LQEWLSSVFIA
+632 LQEWLDNIYIA
-643 NNLEDALHRR
+643 NSLEDALHRR
-653 DKLPAGATLVTQE
+653 EKLPAGGALVTQE
-666 GHLISRVGVQ
+666 GHLVSRVGVQ
-676 LYAADSEQS
+676 LYAADSEQA

-690 AQEMESLEKQLKAQR
+690 AQEMEGLEKQLRAQR

-717 CAANYQAAHQAAEQ
+717 CVANYQAAHQAAEQ
-731 SRIQAEHAVQ
+731 TRIAAEQAVQ
-741 EAHGFEVERMQ
+741 EVHGFEVERMQ

-757 EQYSQRAAQIQTE
+757 EKYSQRAQQIQSE
-770 LTEIAQQL
+770 LSELRQQI
-778 EQLSA
+778 EQLTQTQE
-783 NSAQSQI
+783 QSSE
-790 ELDQA
+790 ELA
-795 QSEKESLQAAL
+795 QSEEAKQGLQENLAVAQEKLELATQERDHLRESLRA
-806 LEAQANLERT
+806 
-816 SAERDQLRSSLRTAE
+816 AE
-831 MAAQE
+831 MSAQE

-859 AQIMEIQDKHAASEQ
+859 VQIMEIQDKQATSEQ
-874 ELAGLSDAAAQEK
+874 ELAGLSDEEAQDK
-887 LQGLLLMRSEREA
+887 LQGLLLARSAREA
-900 TLANARTEQDALL
+900 ALANARTEQDALL

-919 DEARL
+919 DEVRMQ
-924 LIERSL
+924 IERSL
-930 QPMRDKVMD
+930 QPMRDKVVD

-950 FEQFATLLA
+950 YEQFATLLS
-959 DAEADLTSLE
+959 DAEADLTALE
-969 TRFSGDLKVGH
+969 ASFSSDLKVGA
-980 LQSEVNRLNSEIQS
+980 LQSEVNRLNTEIQS

-1003 DELASSRERKSF
+1003 DELASSRERKQF

-1050 QVNGHFGRLF
+1050 QVNAHFGKLF

-1073 TGEEILDSGVQVM
+1073 TGEEILDAGVQVM

-1133 LDDANTLRYAEM
+1133 LDDANTLRYAQL
-1145 VARMSAKTQFVFI
+1145 VAKMSDKTQFLFI

>member
-1 MLSSYSRNLPL
+1 M
-12 FLELVRL
+12 
-19 LLPLKLPVQL
+19 QL

-103 ASVELLFDNADGRAH
+103 ASVELIFDNADGRAQ
-118 GQWSSFAELAVKRVL
+118 GQWSAFSELSVKRVL

-213 QENLVR
+213 KENLVR
-219 VQDIL
+219 VEDIL
-224 RELEKQ
+224 RELEQQ
-230 LERLESQAT
+230 LDRLESQAT
-239 VAERHNLLQ
+239 VAERHNRLQ

-266 GKEQERHANGIRDTQ
+266 GKEQDRHANGIRETL
-281 VQLEEQTAKLRHA
+281 VQLEEQTAKLRHV
-294 EAELESMRTQQYA
+294 ESELESKRTEQYT
-307 LQDKV
+307 LQDK
-312 SEAQGALYQTN
+312 SSTAQGNLYQTN
-323 ADVSQVEAEIRY
+323 SDVSQVEAQIRH
-335 VQEARLRLQQQ
+335 VQEARQRLNQQSL
-346 TQDLQLQLQRWTV
+346 DLQAQLQRWTV

-365 QAQRSAEHELS
+365 QAQRIAEHDFGSASDKQQALLVG
-376 LAAEHELTLQTQLAG
+376 LAVSQDR
-391 LQEQLPGREEA
+391 LPGCEEVFQVA
-402 YQEAVNRLNAARE
+402 SKSLGDARDVLA
-415 SIANI
+415 SI
-420 DQRLASLNERMKAV
+420 DQRLASLGERLKAV
-434 STQIDESK
+434 SSQMEESK
-442 ARQARLD
+442 GREGRLHS
-449 GELAGMRKP
+449 ELEGMRKP

-464 MALDRQV
+464 MAIDRHA
-471 MAQRKV
+471 MAQRKAGEARQRAV
-477 EESKT
+477 ET
-482 RAQEM
+482 
-487 QQRVPA
+487 QQRVPT
-493 ADEARNRAQ
+493 ADEARHTAQ
-502 QQIQSANQD
+502 QQIQTANQD
-511 LAQTEAKLTA
+511 LTQTEARLTA

-529 QAQGKIGPWLESKGL
+529 QSQGKIGPWLESKGL
-544 KESKRLWQDLKVE
+544 QESKRLWQEIKVE

-567 LRERLAAVT
+567 LRERLAAIN
-576 GKSIQEAVAL
+576 GKSIQDAL
-586 ATDAPPSRLAI
+586 DLANDAPPSRLAI
-597 VLADEVPTAQVNAP
+597 LLTDGVSSAQISTP
-611 ADFTLLLSRIQ
+611 SGFTPLLSRVQ
-622 SAGAPRVMGV
+622 SVGVPRITFV
-632 LQEWLSSVFIA
+632 LQEWLGNIYIA
-643 NNLEDALHRR
+643 DSLDDALRR
-653 DKLPAGATLVTQE
+653 REKLPSGGALVTKD
-666 GHLISRVGVQ
+666 GHLVSRVGLQ
-676 LYAADSEQS
+676 LYAADSEQA

-690 AQEMESLEKQLKAQR
+690 AQEMEGLEKQLRAQK
-705 LIQSELQGELDQ
+705 LIQGELQGELDQ
-717 CAANYQAAHQAAEQ
+717 CSAAYQAAHQAAEQ
-731 SRIQAEHAVQ
+731 ARLNAEHAIQ
-741 EAHGFEVERMQ
+741 EVHGFEVERIQ

-757 EQYSQRAAQIQTE
+757 EQYSLRATQIQNEICE
-770 LTEIAQQL
+770 LR
-778 EQLSA
+778 EQFEQHSI
-783 NSAQSQI
+783 SAQKVQGDLS
-790 ELDQA
+790 
-795 QSEKESLQAAL
+795 QSEIDKLAAHNSLDKAYEK
-806 LEAQANLERT
+806 LEAATQA
-816 SAERDQLRSSLRTAE
+816 RDQLREVVRVAE

-836 AAFATRSLQQR
+836 AAFNTRSLQQR
-847 IADLQRDQSTAR
+847 ITDLQRDQTTAR
-859 AQIMEIQDKHAASEQ
+859 VQIMEIQDKYAVTEQ
-874 ELAGLSDAAAQEK
+874 ELESLSDIEDQEK
-887 LQGLLLMRSEREA
+887 LQELLIERSEREA
-900 TLANARTEQDALL
+900 ALAVARTEYEALS
-913 HQLREA
+913 HKIREI
-919 DEARL
+919 DEGRL

-930 QPMRDKVMD
+930 QPLRERVTD

-950 FEQFATLLA
+950 YEQFATLLSEAGA
-959 DAEADLTSLE
+959 DIEVIQES
-969 TRFSGDLKVGH
+969 FSDGLKVSV
-980 LQSEVNRLNSEIQS
+980 LQSEVNRLNTEIQS

-1003 DELASSRERKSF
+1003 DELASARERKSF

-1050 QVNGHFGRLF
+1050 QVNLHFGRLF

-1145 VARMSAKTQFVFI
+1145 VSRMSDKTQFVFI

-1195 VEAA
+1195 VEAV